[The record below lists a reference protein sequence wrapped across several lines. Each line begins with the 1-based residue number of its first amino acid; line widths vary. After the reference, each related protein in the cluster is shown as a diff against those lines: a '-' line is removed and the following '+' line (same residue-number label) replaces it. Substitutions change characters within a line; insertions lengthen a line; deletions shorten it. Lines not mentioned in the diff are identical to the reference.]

1 MAAASAPITMKEA
14 LTRFIQLI
22 ESYREFR
29 LAVEIALIC
38 YTLLGDS
45 HEKMLLQ
52 SIGVNP
58 QFITFTNVT
67 MESDKYICVRET
79 APQNSVVIIDMN
91 MPMQP
96 LRRPITADSALMNPN
111 TRILALKAQV
121 PGTTQDHLQIFNIE
135 AKQKIKS
142 HQMPE
147 QVVFW
152 KWITPKMLGLVTQ
165 TSVYHWPIEGDSE
178 PVKMFDRTANLAN
191 NQIINYRCDPSE
203 KWLVLI
209 GIAPG
214 SPERPQLVKGNM
226 QLFSVDQ
233 QRSQALEAHAASFA
247 SIRVPGNDR
256 DSILISFASKTSNA
270 GQVTSKLHVIEL
282 GAQPGKPSFS
292 KKQADLFFPPDFADD
307 FPVAMQISQK
317 YGLIYV
323 ITKLGLLFVY
333 DLETATAVYRNRIS
347 PDPIFLTSEASSI
360 GGFYAVNRRGQV
372 LLATVNEATII
383 PFVSGQLNNLELAV
397 NLAKRGNL
405 PGAENLVVQRFQELF
420 AQTKYKE
427 AAELAAESPQG
438 ILRTPDTVA
447 KFQSVPV
454 QAGQTPPLLQY
465 FGTLLTKGKLNAFES
480 LELSR
485 LVVNQNKKNLL
496 ENWLAEDKLE
506 CSEELGDLV
515 KTVDNDLA
523 LKIYIKARATPKV
536 VAAFAERREFDKILI
551 YSKQVGY
558 TPDYLFLLQTI
569 LRSDPQEALEDLQK
583 SGGAPSS
590 TKLGCSYEHVPRFME
605 LPCSPIEQAA
615 LAFSLWSFHRNMIRE
630 ATAFL
635 LDVLKPNLPEH
646 GYLQTK
652 VLEINLVTF
661 PNVADAILAN
671 GMFSHYD
678 RPRIAQLC
686 EKAGLYIRALQHY
699 SELPDIKRVIVNTH
713 AIEPQALVEFF
724 GTLSREWAL
733 ECMKDLLMINIKG
746 NLQIIVQ
753 VAKEYCEQ
761 LGIDACI
768 KLFEQFK
775 SYDGLYFFLG
785 SYLSSSEDPDIHFK
799 YIEAA
804 ARTGQIKEVE
814 RVTRESNFYDPE
826 KTKNFLMDAKLPDA
840 RPLINVCD
848 RFGFVPD
855 LTHYLYTNNMLRY
868 IEGYV
873 QKVNPGNAP
882 LVVGQLLDD
891 ECPEDFIK
899 GLILSVRSL
908 LPVEPLVAECE
919 KRNRL
924 RLLTQFLEH
933 LVSEGSQDVH
943 VHNALGKIII
953 ESNNNPEHFLTT
965 NPYYDSR
972 VVGKYCEK
980 RDPTLAVVAYRR
992 GQCDDELINVTNKNS
1007 LFKLQARY
1015 VVERMDGDLWDKVLN
1030 PDNEFRRQL
1039 IDQVVSTALPE
1050 SKSPEQVSAAVK
1062 AFMTA
1067 DLPHELIEL
1076 LEKIVLQ
1083 NSAFSGNFNLQNL
1096 LILTAIKAD
1105 PSRVMD
1111 YINRL
1116 DNFDG
1121 PAVGEVAVEAQ
1132 LYEEAF
1138 AIFKKFNLNVQAVNV
1153 LLDNIRDI
1161 NRAVEFAFRVEE
1173 DAVWSQVAKAQL
1185 REGLVSDAIE
1195 SFIRADD
1202 ATQFLDVIH
1211 AAEDADVYHDLV
1223 KYLLMVRQKTK
1234 EPKVD
1239 SELIYAYAKIDRLGD
1254 IEEFILMPN
1263 VANLPNVGDRLYDAA
1278 LYEAA
1283 KIIFA
1288 FISNWAKLASTL
1300 IKLNQ
1305 FQGAVD
1311 AARKA
1316 NSAKT
1321 WKEVCFACVDA
1332 EEFRLAQICGLN
1344 IIVQV
1349 DDLEEVSE
1357 FYQNRGCFNELISLM
1372 ESGLGLERA
1381 HMGIFTELG
1390 VLYARYRHEKLMEHI
1405 KLFSTRLNIP
1415 KLIRACDEQQHWK
1428 ELTYLYIQYDE
1439 FDNAATTVMNHS
1451 PDAWDHMQFK
1461 DIVVKVANVELYYK
1475 AVHFYLQEHPDLIN
1489 DLLNVLALRV
1499 DHTRVVDIMR
1509 KAGHLR
1515 LVKPY
1520 MIAVQSNNVSAV
1532 NEALNEIYVEEED
1545 YDRLRE
1551 SIELHDNFDQIGLA
1565 QKIEKHELLE
1575 MRRVA
1580 ASIYKKAGRWKQ
1592 SIALSKKDNLYKDA
1606 METASQSGDRELA
1619 EELLVYFIEQ
1629 GKKECFASCLFV
1641 CYDLIRPDVALELAW
1656 MNNMID
1662 FAFPYLLQ
1670 FIREYTGKVDEL
1682 IKDKIE
1688 AQKEA
1693 MAKEN
1698 EEKDVMKQQNMYAQ
1712 LLPLALPAPPM
1723 PGMGGPGMGGGFTP
1737 PPPPM
1742 GGMGMPPMPPF
1753 VFVVSVSA
1761 GDGIEF
1767 FVYDLDCNV
1776 KFESWLTKL
1785 RRINIA
1791 CVQETKWVGFKARDV
1806 DGYKLW
1812 YSGSER
1818 RRNGVGILV
1827 DEELRGLDGEEKMR
1841 FWEALDEVVRGVPSS
1856 EKIVV
1861 AGDFNG
1867 HIGALP
1873 GSFSD
1878 VHGGFG
1884 FRKRNEEGATL
1895 LEFARSFGLVVVK
1908 WSFPKKDDHL
1918 ITFRSAIAKTQID
1931 FLLLRKGDKVLCKD
1945 CKVIPSENL
1954 STQHTLL
1961 VMNLGIKKDRKRR
1974 GEECRLGIKWGG
1986 LTPVNA
1992 WEIGK
1997 KLAGMGVWQ
2006 CRGDVDS
2013 KWDRVARCIRENAS
2027 EVSGVSRGRA
2037 GHHRGNWRWNEEV
2050 KKKVRPRKGR
2060 ERREKKLFRLAK
2072 ARERKG
2078 RDLDQVKCIKG
2089 EDGTVLV
2096 EDDHIKNR
2104 WQSYFY
2110 RLLNDEGD
2118 RAIGLGE
2125 LEHSEECLDF
2135 SYCRRFKV
2143 EEVREAVRRMRRSRA
2158 TGPDEIPVD
2167 FWKFSG
2173 ETGLRWLT
2181 GLFNGIFKTTKMSEA
2196 WRWST
2201 MIPLYK
2207 NKGDIQSSNNYRGI
2221 KLLSH
2226 SMKI

>member
-1 MAAASAPITMKEA
+1 MAAASAPIAMKEA
-14 LTRFIQLI
+14 LTLT
-22 ESYREFR
+22 S
-29 LAVEIALIC
+29 
-38 YTLLGDS
+38 LG
-45 HEKMLLQ
+45 
-52 SIGVNP
+52 INP
-58 QFITFTNVT
+58 QFITFTHVT

-79 APQNSVVIIDMN
+79 SPQNSVIIIDMN
-91 MPMQP
+91 MPAQP

-111 TRILALKAQV
+111 SRVLALKAQI
-121 PGTTQDHLQIFNIE
+121 PGSTQDHLQIFNIE
-135 AKQKIKS
+135 LKAKIKS

-152 KWITPKMLGLVTQ
+152 KWITPKVLGLVTQ
-165 TSVYHWPIEGDSE
+165 TSVYHWSIEGESE
-178 PVKMFDRTANLAN
+178 PVKMFERTANLSN

-214 SPERPQLVKGNM
+214 APERPQLVKGNM

-233 QRSQALEAHAASFA
+233 QRSQALEAHAAAFA
-247 SIRVPGNDR
+247 SFKVAGNDNP
-256 DSILISFASKTSNA
+256 SILICFAAKTMNA
-270 GQVTSKLHVIEL
+270 GQITSKMHVIEL
-282 GAQPGKPSFS
+282 GAQPGKPSFT

-307 FPVAMQISQK
+307 FPVSMQISHK

-323 ITKLGLLFVY
+323 VTKLGLLFVY
-333 DLETATAVYRNRIS
+333 DLETAAAVYRNRIS
-347 PDPIFLTSEASSI
+347 PDPIFLTSEASSV

-383 PFVSGQLNNLELAV
+383 PFISGQLNNLELAV
-397 NLAKRGNL
+397 SLAKRGNL

-420 AQTKYKE
+420 SQTKYKE

-536 VAAFAERREFDKILI
+536 VAAFAERREFDKILV

-569 LRSDPQEALEDLQK
+569 LRTDSQGAVNFALMMSQMEGGCPVDYNVITDLFLQ
-583 SGGAPSS
+583 
-590 TKLGCSYEHVPRFME
+590 
-605 LPCSPIEQAA
+605 
-615 LAFSLWSFHRNMIRE
+615 RNMIRE

-646 GYLQTK
+646 AFLQTK

-671 GMFSHYD
+671 GMFTHYD

-686 EKAGLYIRALQHY
+686 EKAGLYLRAVQHY
-699 SELPDIKRVIVNTH
+699 TDLSDIKRVIVNTH
-713 AIEPQALVEFF
+713 AIEPQVCNFVLSSLWRKWSIVIFDNVLLSLQALVEFF
-724 GTLSREWAL
+724 GTLSKEWAL
-733 ECMKDLLMINIKG
+733 ECMKDLLLVNLRG

-753 VAKEYCEQ
+753 TAKEYSEQ
-761 LGIDACI
+761 LGVDACI

-775 SYDGLYFFLG
+775 SYEGLYFFLG
-785 SYLSSSEDPDIHFK
+785 SYLSSSEDPAIHFK

-804 ARTGQIKEVE
+804 AKTGQIKEVE

-826 KTKNFLMDAKLPDA
+826 KTKNFLMEAKLPDA

-908 LPVEPLVAECE
+908 LPVEPLVDECE

-924 RLLTQFLEH
+924 RLLSQFLEH
-933 LVSEGSQDVH
+933 LVNEGSQDVH

-953 ESNNNPEHFLTT
+953 DSNNNPEHFLTT

-992 GQCDDELINVTNKNS
+992 GQCDGELINVTNKNS

-1015 VVERMDGDLWDKVLN
+1015 VVERMEPELWDKVLN
-1030 PDNEFRRQL
+1030 PENEYRRQL

-1083 NSAFSGNFNLQNL
+1083 NSAFSGNSNLQNL
-1096 LILTAIKAD
+1096 LILTAIRAD
-1105 PSRVMD
+1105 KSRVMD
-1111 YINRL
+1111 YVNRL
-1116 DNFDG
+1116 ENFDG
-1121 PAVGEVAVEAQ
+1121 PAVGELAVEAE

-1138 AIFKKFNLNVQAVNV
+1138 AIFKKFSLNIQAVNV
-1153 LLDNIRDI
+1153 LLDNIRNI
-1161 NRAVEFAFRVEE
+1161 ERAVEFALRVDEE
-1173 DAVWSQVAKAQL
+1173 AVWSQVAKAQL

-1195 SFIRADD
+1195 SFIRAED
-1202 ATQFLDVIH
+1202 ATEFLDVIR
-1211 AAEDADVYHDLV
+1211 AAEEVNAYHDLV
-1223 KYLLMVRQKTK
+1223 KYLLMVRQKAK

-1239 SELIYAYAKIDRLGD
+1239 GELIYAYAKIDRLGE
-1254 IEEFILMPN
+1254 IEEFILAPN
-1263 VANLPNVGDRLYDAA
+1263 VANLQTVGDRLYDEA

-1283 KIIFA
+1283 KIIFS
-1288 FISNWAKLASTL
+1288 FISNWGKLASTL
-1300 IKLNQ
+1300 VKLRQ

-1316 NSAKT
+1316 NSSKT

-1344 IIVQV
+1344 IIIQV

-1357 FYQNRGCFNELISLM
+1357 YYQDRGCFDELISLM

-1390 VLYARYRHEKLMEHI
+1390 ILYARYRPDKLMEHI

-1415 KLIRACDEQQHWK
+1415 KLIRVCDEQQHWK

-1439 FDNAATTVMNHS
+1439 FDNAAATIMNHS
-1451 PDAWDHMQFK
+1451 AEAWDHMQFK
-1461 DIVVKVANVELYYK
+1461 DVAVKVANVELYYK
-1475 AVHFYLQEHPDLIN
+1475 AVHFYLQQHPDLIN
-1489 DLLNVLALRV
+1489 DLLHVLALKV

-1509 KAGHLR
+1509 KAGHLH

-1520 MIAVQSNNVSAV
+1520 MVAVQSNNVAAV

-1545 YDRLRE
+1545 YERLRE
-1551 SIELHDNFDQIGLA
+1551 SIDMHDNFDQIGLA
-1565 QKIEKHELLE
+1565 LKIEKHELLE

-1580 ASIYKKAGRWKQ
+1580 AYIYKKAGRWQQ
-1592 SIALSKKDNLYKDA
+1592 SVALSKKDNLYKDA
-1606 METASQSGDRELA
+1606 METCSQSGSRELA
-1619 EELLVYFIEQ
+1619 EELLSYFIEK
-1629 GKKECFASCLFV
+1629 GKKECFASCLFI

-1662 FAFPYLLQ
+1662 FTFPYLLQ
-1670 FIREYTGKVDEL
+1670 FIREYTTKVDEL
-1682 IKDKIE
+1682 VKDKLE
-1688 AQKEA
+1688 ALEEVKSKE
-1693 MAKEN
+1693 K
-1698 EEKDVMKQQNMYAQ
+1698 EEKDTVAQQNMYAQ

-1723 PGMGGPGMGGGFTP
+1723 AGMGGGFQP
-1737 PPPPM
+1737 PPPAMPSM
-1742 GGMGMPPMPPF
+1742 GSIPGGMGMPPMPAFGMPPM
-1753 VFVVSVSA
+1753 
-1761 GDGIEF
+1761 G
-1767 FVYDLDCNV
+1767 
-1776 KFESWLTKL
+1776 
-1785 RRINIA
+1785 
-1791 CVQETKWVGFKARDV
+1791 
-1806 DGYKLW
+1806 GY
-1812 YSGSER
+1812 
-1818 RRNGVGILV
+1818 
-1827 DEELRGLDGEEKMR
+1827 
-1841 FWEALDEVVRGVPSS
+1841 
-1856 EKIVV
+1856 
-1861 AGDFNG
+1861 
-1867 HIGALP
+1867 
-1873 GSFSD
+1873 
-1878 VHGGFG
+1878 
-1884 FRKRNEEGATL
+1884 
-1895 LEFARSFGLVVVK
+1895 
-1908 WSFPKKDDHL
+1908 
-1918 ITFRSAIAKTQID
+1918 
-1931 FLLLRKGDKVLCKD
+1931 
-1945 CKVIPSENL
+1945 
-1954 STQHTLL
+1954 
-1961 VMNLGIKKDRKRR
+1961 
-1974 GEECRLGIKWGG
+1974 
-1986 LTPVNA
+1986 
-1992 WEIGK
+1992 
-1997 KLAGMGVWQ
+1997 
-2006 CRGDVDS
+2006 
-2013 KWDRVARCIRENAS
+2013 
-2027 EVSGVSRGRA
+2027 
-2037 GHHRGNWRWNEEV
+2037 
-2050 KKKVRPRKGR
+2050 
-2060 ERREKKLFRLAK
+2060 
-2072 ARERKG
+2072 
-2078 RDLDQVKCIKG
+2078 
-2089 EDGTVLV
+2089 
-2096 EDDHIKNR
+2096 
-2104 WQSYFY
+2104 
-2110 RLLNDEGD
+2110 
-2118 RAIGLGE
+2118 
-2125 LEHSEECLDF
+2125 
-2135 SYCRRFKV
+2135 
-2143 EEVREAVRRMRRSRA
+2143 
-2158 TGPDEIPVD
+2158 
-2167 FWKFSG
+2167 
-2173 ETGLRWLT
+2173 
-2181 GLFNGIFKTTKMSEA
+2181 
-2196 WRWST
+2196 
-2201 MIPLYK
+2201 
-2207 NKGDIQSSNNYRGI
+2207 
-2221 KLLSH
+2221 
-2226 SMKI
+2226 

>member
-1 MAAASAPITMKEA
+1 MAAANAPIAMKEA
-14 LTRFIQLI
+14 LTLP
-22 ESYREFR
+22 
-29 LAVEIALIC
+29 
-38 YTLLGDS
+38 
-45 HEKMLLQ
+45 
-52 SIGVNP
+52 SIGINP
-58 QFITFTNVT
+58 QFITFTHVT

-79 APQNSVVIIDMN
+79 APQNSVVIVDMN
-91 MPMQP
+91 MPNQP

-111 TRILALKAQV
+111 SRILALKAQLQ
-121 PGTTQDHLQIFNIE
+121 GTTQDHLQIFNIE
-135 AKQKIKS
+135 MKAKMKS
-142 HQMPE
+142 YQMPE

-152 KWITPKMLGLVTQ
+152 KWITPKLLGLVTQ
-165 TSVYHWPIEGDSE
+165 TSVYHWSIEGDSE
-178 PVKMFDRTANLAN
+178 PVKMFERTANLAN

-214 SPERPQLVKGNM
+214 SPERQQLVKGNM

-247 SIRVPGNDR
+247 QFKVPGNENP
-256 DSILISFASKTSNA
+256 SVLISFATKTLNA
-270 GQVTSKLHVIEL
+270 GQIISKLHVIEL
-282 GAQPGKPSFS
+282 GAQPGKPSFT

-307 FPVAMQISQK
+307 FPVAMQISHK
-317 YGLIYV
+317 YSLIYV

-347 PDPIFLTSEASSI
+347 PDPIFLTSEATSV
-360 GGFYAVNRRGQV
+360 GGFYAINRRGQV
-372 LLATVNEATII
+372 LLATVNEQTIVN
-383 PFVSGQLNNLELAV
+383 FVSGQLNNLELAV

-405 PGAENLVVQRFQELF
+405 PGAEKLVVERFHELF

-465 FGTLLTKGKLNAFES
+465 FGTLLTRGKLNAFES

-515 KTVDNDLA
+515 K
-523 LKIYIKARATPKV
+523 
-536 VAAFAERREFDKILI
+536 
-551 YSKQVGY
+551 VGY

-569 LRSDPQEALEDLQK
+569 LRSDPQGAVNFALMMSQMEGGCPVDYNTITDLFLQ
-583 SGGAPSS
+583 
-590 TKLGCSYEHVPRFME
+590 
-605 LPCSPIEQAA
+605 
-615 LAFSLWSFHRNMIRE
+615 RNLIRE

-646 GYLQTK
+646 GFLQTK

-686 EKAGLYIRALQHY
+686 EKAALYVRALQ
-699 SELPDIKRVIVNTH
+699 VMTH
-713 AIEPQALVEFF
+713 
-724 GTLSREWAL
+724 
-733 ECMKDLLMINIKG
+733 
-746 NLQIIVQ
+746 QI
-753 VAKEYCEQ
+753 
-761 LGIDACI
+761 
-768 KLFEQFK
+768 
-775 SYDGLYFFLG
+775 
-785 SYLSSSEDPDIHFK
+785 EDPDIHFK

-804 ARTGQIKEVE
+804 AKTGQIKEVE
-814 RVTRESNFYDPE
+814 RVTRESSFYDAE
-826 KTKNFLMDAKLPDA
+826 KTKNFLMEAKLPDA

-855 LTHYLYTNNMLRY
+855 LTHYLYTSNMLRY

-908 LPVEPLVAECE
+908 LPVEPLVEECE
-919 KRNRL
+919 KRWNRL

-943 VHNALGKIII
+943 VHNAL
-953 ESNNNPEHFLTT
+953 
-965 NPYYDSR
+965 
-972 VVGKYCEK
+972 
-980 RDPTLAVVAYRR
+980 
-992 GQCDDELINVTNKNS
+992 
-1007 LFKLQARY
+1007 
-1015 VVERMDGDLWDKVLN
+1015 
-1030 PDNEFRRQL
+1030 
-1039 IDQVVSTALPE
+1039 
-1050 SKSPEQVSAAVK
+1050 VSAAVK

-1121 PAVGEVAVEAQ
+1121 PAVGDMAVEAQ

-1153 LLDNIRDI
+1153 LLDNIHSID
-1161 NRAVEFAFRVEE
+1161 RAVEFAFRVEE

-1202 ATQFLDVIH
+1202 TTQFLDVIR
-1211 AAEDADVYHDLV
+1211 AAEDANVYHDLV
-1223 KYLLMVRQKTK
+1223 RYLLMVRQKTK

-1239 SELIYAYAKIDRLGD
+1239 SELIYAYAKIDRLSD

-1263 VANLPNVGDRLYDAA
+1263 VANLQNVGDRLYDEE

-1288 FISNWAKLASTL
+1288 FISNWAKLAVTL
-1300 IKLNQ
+1300 VKLKQ

-1344 IIVQV
+1344 IIIQV

-1357 FYQNRGCFNELISLM
+1357 YYQNRGCFNELISLM

-1390 VLYARYRHEKLMEHI
+1390 VLYARYRPEKLMEHI
-1405 KLFSTRLNIP
+1405 KLFATRLNIP

-1439 FDNAATTVMNHS
+1439 FDNAATTIMNHS
-1451 PDAWDHMQFK
+1451 PEAWDHMQFK
-1461 DIVVKVANVELYYK
+1461 DVVVKVANVELYYK

-1489 DLLNVLALRV
+1489 DVLNVLALRV
-1499 DHTRVVDIMR
+1499 DHARVVDIMR

-1520 MIAVQSNNVSAV
+1520 MVAVQSNNVSAV

-1551 SIELHDNFDQIGLA
+1551 SIDLHDNFDQIGLA
-1565 QKIEKHELLE
+1565 QKIEKHDLLE

-1580 ASIYKKAGRWKQ
+1580 AYIYKKAGRWKQ

-1619 EELLVYFIEQ
+1619 EELLVYFIDQ

-1641 CYDLIRPDVALELAW
+1641 CYDLIRADIAIELAW

-1682 IKDKIE
+1682 VKDKIE
-1688 AQKEA
+1688 AQNQVK
-1693 MAKEN
+1693 AKEQ
-1698 EEKDVMKQQNMYAQ
+1698 EEKEVIAQQNMYSQ

-1723 PGMGGPGMGGGFTP
+1723 PGIGGFA

-1742 GGMGMPPMPPF
+1742 GGLGMPPMPPF
-1753 VFVVSVSA
+1753 
-1761 GDGIEF
+1761 GMPPM
-1767 FVYDLDCNV
+1767 
-1776 KFESWLTKL
+1776 
-1785 RRINIA
+1785 
-1791 CVQETKWVGFKARDV
+1791 
-1806 DGYKLW
+1806 
-1812 YSGSER
+1812 GS
-1818 RRNGVGILV
+1818 
-1827 DEELRGLDGEEKMR
+1827 
-1841 FWEALDEVVRGVPSS
+1841 
-1856 EKIVV
+1856 
-1861 AGDFNG
+1861 
-1867 HIGALP
+1867 
-1873 GSFSD
+1873 
-1878 VHGGFG
+1878 
-1884 FRKRNEEGATL
+1884 
-1895 LEFARSFGLVVVK
+1895 
-1908 WSFPKKDDHL
+1908 
-1918 ITFRSAIAKTQID
+1918 
-1931 FLLLRKGDKVLCKD
+1931 
-1945 CKVIPSENL
+1945 
-1954 STQHTLL
+1954 
-1961 VMNLGIKKDRKRR
+1961 
-1974 GEECRLGIKWGG
+1974 
-1986 LTPVNA
+1986 
-1992 WEIGK
+1992 
-1997 KLAGMGVWQ
+1997 
-2006 CRGDVDS
+2006 
-2013 KWDRVARCIRENAS
+2013 
-2027 EVSGVSRGRA
+2027 
-2037 GHHRGNWRWNEEV
+2037 
-2050 KKKVRPRKGR
+2050 
-2060 ERREKKLFRLAK
+2060 
-2072 ARERKG
+2072 
-2078 RDLDQVKCIKG
+2078 
-2089 EDGTVLV
+2089 
-2096 EDDHIKNR
+2096 
-2104 WQSYFY
+2104 SY
-2110 RLLNDEGD
+2110 
-2118 RAIGLGE
+2118 
-2125 LEHSEECLDF
+2125 
-2135 SYCRRFKV
+2135 
-2143 EEVREAVRRMRRSRA
+2143 
-2158 TGPDEIPVD
+2158 
-2167 FWKFSG
+2167 
-2173 ETGLRWLT
+2173 
-2181 GLFNGIFKTTKMSEA
+2181 
-2196 WRWST
+2196 
-2201 MIPLYK
+2201 
-2207 NKGDIQSSNNYRGI
+2207 
-2221 KLLSH
+2221 
-2226 SMKI
+2226 

>member
-1 MAAASAPITMKEA
+1 MAAANAPITMKEA
-14 LTRFIQLI
+14 LTLTSVGI
-22 ESYREFR
+22 
-29 LAVEIALIC
+29 
-38 YTLLGDS
+38 
-45 HEKMLLQ
+45 
-52 SIGVNP
+52 NP

-67 MESDKYICVRET
+67 MESEKYICVRET
-79 APQNSVVIIDMN
+79 APQNSVVIIDMS

-111 TRILALKAQV
+111 TRILALKALVTINVSSQLRLYYNQLCFLNFDPDTESISFLGEAQL

-135 AKQKIKS
+135 AKAKIKS

-147 QVVFW
+147 QA
-152 KWITPKMLGLVTQ
+152 
-165 TSVYHWPIEGDSE
+165 SDSE

-191 NQIINYRCDPSE
+191 NQIINYKCDPSE

-214 SPERPQLVKGNM
+214 APERPQLVKGNM
-226 QLFSVDQ
+226 QLFSMDQ

-247 SIRVPGNDR
+247 TFRVPGNDK

-270 GQVTSKLHVIEL
+270 GQVISKLHVIEL
-282 GAQPGKPSFS
+282 GAQQGKPSFT

-307 FPVAMQISQK
+307 FPVAMQISHK
-317 YGLIYV
+317 YSLIYV

-333 DLETATAVYRNRIS
+333 DLESATAVYRNRIS
-347 PDPIFLTSEASSI
+347 PDPIFLASEASSV
-360 GGFYAVNRRGQV
+360 GGFYAINRRGQV
-372 LLATVNEATII
+372 LLATVNEATIV

-515 KTVDNDLA
+515 K
-523 LKIYIKARATPKV
+523 
-536 VAAFAERREFDKILI
+536 
-551 YSKQVGY
+551 VGY

-569 LRSDPQEALEDLQK
+569 LRSDPQGAVNFALMMSQMEGGCPVDYNTITDLFLQ
-583 SGGAPSS
+583 
-590 TKLGCSYEHVPRFME
+590 
-605 LPCSPIEQAA
+605 
-615 LAFSLWSFHRNMIRE
+615 RNMIRE

-686 EKAGLYIRALQHY
+686 EKAGLYVRALQ
-699 SELPDIKRVIVNTH
+699 
-713 AIEPQALVEFF
+713 
-724 GTLSREWAL
+724 
-733 ECMKDLLMINIKG
+733 
-746 NLQIIVQ
+746 
-753 VAKEYCEQ
+753 
-761 LGIDACI
+761 
-768 KLFEQFK
+768 
-775 SYDGLYFFLG
+775 
-785 SYLSSSEDPDIHFK
+785 DPDIHFK

-804 ARTGQIKEVE
+804 AKTGQIKEVE

-826 KTKNFLMDAKLPDA
+826 KTKNFLMEAKLPDA

-855 LTHYLYTNNMLRY
+855 LTHYLYSSNMLRY

-908 LPVEPLVAECE
+908 LPVEPLVEECE

-933 LVSEGSQDVH
+933 LAD
-943 VHNALGKIII
+943 
-953 ESNNNPEHFLTT
+953 T
-965 NPYYDSR
+965 N
-972 VVGKYCEK
+972 
-980 RDPTLAVVAYRR
+980 
-992 GQCDDELINVTNKNS
+992 
-1007 LFKLQARY
+1007 
-1015 VVERMDGDLWDKVLN
+1015 
-1030 PDNEFRRQL
+1030 
-1039 IDQVVSTALPE
+1039 
-1050 SKSPEQVSAAVK
+1050 
-1062 AFMTA
+1062 
-1067 DLPHELIEL
+1067 
-1076 LEKIVLQ
+1076 
-1083 NSAFSGNFNLQNL
+1083 
-1096 LILTAIKAD
+1096 
-1105 PSRVMD
+1105 RVMD
-1111 YINRL
+1111 YVNRL

-1132 LYEEAF
+1132 LYEEAY

-1153 LLDNIRDI
+1153 LLENIRDI

-1202 ATQFLDVIH
+1202 ATAFLEVIK
-1211 AAEDADVYHDLV
+1211 AAGDGDAYHDLV

-1239 SELIYAYAKIDRLGD
+1239 SELIYAYAKIDRLGE

-1263 VANLPNVGDRLYDAA
+1263 VANLPNVGDRLYDEA

-1288 FISNWAKLASTL
+1288 FISNWGKLASTL
-1300 IKLNQ
+1300 VKLNQ

-1321 WKEVCFACVDA
+1321 WKEICFACVDA

-1357 FYQNRGCFNELISLM
+1357 YYQNRGCFNELISLM

-1415 KLIRACDEQQHWK
+1415 KLIRACDEQQHWE

-1439 FDNAATTVMNHS
+1439 FDIAATTVMNHS
-1451 PDAWDHMQFK
+1451 PEAWDHMQFK
-1461 DIVVKVANVELYYK
+1461 DIIVKVANVELYYK
-1475 AVHFYLQEHPDLIN
+1475 AVHFYLKEHPDLIN
-1489 DLLNVLALRV
+1489 DVLNVLALRV
-1499 DHTRVVDIMR
+1499 DHTRVVDTMR
-1509 KAGHLR
+1509 KEGLLR
-1515 LVKPY
+1515 LIKPY
-1520 MIAVQSNNVSAV
+1520 MVAVQSNNVSAV

-1545 YDRLRE
+1545 YDRLPY
-1551 SIELHDNFDQIGLA
+1551 
-1565 QKIEKHELLE
+1565 
-1575 MRRVA
+1575 
-1580 ASIYKKAGRWKQ
+1580 IYKKAGRWKQ

-1606 METASQSGDRELA
+1606 METASQSGDRDLA
-1619 EELLVYFIEQ
+1619 EELLVYFIEK

-1656 MNNMID
+1656 INNMID

-1688 AQKEA
+1688 AVKEVK
-1693 MAKEN
+1693 AKES
-1698 EEKDVMKQQNMYAQ
+1698 EEKDVIMQQNMYAQ

-1723 PGMGGPGMGGGFTP
+1723 PGMGGGFA

-1742 GGMGMPPMPPF
+1742 GSGGGVDIF
-1753 VFVVSVSA
+1753 VCKILLVGHASLA
-1761 GDGIEF
+1761 N
-1767 FVYDLDCNV
+1767 YQQA
-1776 KFESWLTKL
+1776 TKSKI
-1785 RRINIA
+1785 R
-1791 CVQETKWVGFKARDV
+1791 
-1806 DGYKLW
+1806 
-1812 YSGSER
+1812 
-1818 RRNGVGILV
+1818 
-1827 DEELRGLDGEEKMR
+1827 
-1841 FWEALDEVVRGVPSS
+1841 ALLLKVPSITSLS
-1856 EKIVV
+1856 EPIKSRKSTQRKTSKFHFLAVG
-1861 AGDFNG
+1861 GDNAVTETTDKDSNNG
-1867 HIGALP
+1867 PDVSELSNGAVNPTDPNLATSPAKPSP
-1873 GSFSD
+1873 GS
-1878 VHGGFG
+1878 
-1884 FRKRNEEGATL
+1884 KRA
-1895 LEFARSFGLVVVK
+1895 
-1908 WSFPKKDDHL
+1908 P
-1918 ITFRSAIAKTQID
+1918 
-1931 FLLLRKGDKVLCKD
+1931 
-1945 CKVIPSENL
+1945 
-1954 STQHTLL
+1954 
-1961 VMNLGIKKDRKRR
+1961 
-1974 GEECRLGIKWGG
+1974 
-1986 LTPVNA
+1986 LT
-1992 WEIGK
+1992 
-1997 KLAGMGVWQ
+1997 
-2006 CRGDVDS
+2006 
-2013 KWDRVARCIRENAS
+2013 
-2027 EVSGVSRGRA
+2027 
-2037 GHHRGNWRWNEEV
+2037 
-2050 KKKVRPRKGR
+2050 
-2060 ERREKKLFRLAK
+2060 
-2072 ARERKG
+2072 ARERL
-2078 RDLDQVKCIKG
+2078 RAAR
-2089 EDGTVLV
+2089 VLSRYN
-2096 EDDHIKNR
+2096 EPK
-2104 WQSYFY
+2104 QSKP
-2110 RLLNDEGD
+2110 
-2118 RAIGLGE
+2118 GLGSN
-2125 LEHSEECLDF
+2125 LLDAL
-2135 SYCRRFKV
+2135 
-2143 EEVREAVRRMRRSRA
+2143 RETDKGKKRPGLPEAPTNLLDDSKRGMPKEGW
-2158 TGPDEIPVD
+2158 TIEIPGGLDV
-2167 FWKFSG
+2167 FLIVFSFVFISTVMFATTYLVWKVG
-2173 ETGLRWLT
+2173 AIH
-2181 GLFNGIFKTTKMSEA
+2181 FNE
-2196 WRWST
+2196 
-2201 MIPLYK
+2201 
-2207 NKGDIQSSNNYRGI
+2207 
-2221 KLLSH
+2221 
-2226 SMKI
+2226 

>member
-1 MAAASAPITMKEA
+1 MAAANAPITMKET
-14 LTRFIQLI
+14 LT
-22 ESYREFR
+22 
-29 LAVEIALIC
+29 
-38 YTLLGDS
+38 
-45 HEKMLLQ
+45 LQ

-111 TRILALKAQV
+111 SRILALKAQV
-121 PGTTQDHLQIFNIE
+121 PGTSQDHLQIFNIE
-135 AKQKIKS
+135 AKQKMKS
-142 HQMPE
+142 YQMPE
-147 QVVFW
+147 QFFFSHYNNFFL
-152 KWITPKMLGLVTQ
+152 PLPGEALF
-165 TSVYHWPIEGDSE
+165 SVGESE

-191 NQIINYRCDPSE
+191 NQIINYRSDPSE

-233 QRSQALEAHAASFA
+233 QRSQALEAHAAAFA
-247 SIRVPGNDR
+247 SFRVPGNER
-256 DSILISFASKTSNA
+256 DSILISFATKSSNA

-282 GAQPGKPSFS
+282 GAQPGKPSFA

-307 FPVAMQISQK
+307 FPVAMQISHK
-317 YGLIYV
+317 YSLIYV

-347 PDPIFLTSEASSI
+347 PDPIFLTAEASSI
-360 GGFYAVNRRGQV
+360 GGFYAINRRGQV
-372 LLATVNEATII
+372 LLATVNEATLV

-515 KTVDNDLA
+515 K
-523 LKIYIKARATPKV
+523 
-536 VAAFAERREFDKILI
+536 
-551 YSKQVGY
+551 VGY

-569 LRSDPQEALEDLQK
+569 LRSDPQGAVNFALMMSQMEGGCPVDYNTITDLFLQ
-583 SGGAPSS
+583 
-590 TKLGCSYEHVPRFME
+590 
-605 LPCSPIEQAA
+605 
-615 LAFSLWSFHRNMIRE
+615 RNMIRE

-646 GYLQTK
+646 AFLQTK

-686 EKAGLYIRALQHY
+686 EKAGLYVRALQ
-699 SELPDIKRVIVNTH
+699 
-713 AIEPQALVEFF
+713 
-724 GTLSREWAL
+724 
-733 ECMKDLLMINIKG
+733 
-746 NLQIIVQ
+746 
-753 VAKEYCEQ
+753 
-761 LGIDACI
+761 
-768 KLFEQFK
+768 
-775 SYDGLYFFLG
+775 
-785 SYLSSSEDPDIHFK
+785 DPDIHFK
-799 YIEAA
+799 YIESA

-814 RVTRESNFYDPE
+814 RVTRESNFYDAE
-826 KTKNFLMDAKLPDA
+826 KTKTFLMEAKLPDA

-908 LPVEPLVAECE
+908 LPVEPLVEECE

-943 VHNALGKIII
+943 
-953 ESNNNPEHFLTT
+953 
-965 NPYYDSR
+965 
-972 VVGKYCEK
+972 
-980 RDPTLAVVAYRR
+980 
-992 GQCDDELINVTNKNS
+992 
-1007 LFKLQARY
+1007 
-1015 VVERMDGDLWDKVLN
+1015 
-1030 PDNEFRRQL
+1030 
-1039 IDQVVSTALPE
+1039 
-1050 SKSPEQVSAAVK
+1050 QVSAAVK

-1105 PSRVMD
+1105 SSRVMD

-1161 NRAVEFAFRVEE
+1161 NRAVEFAFREEE

-1195 SFIRADD
+1195 SFIRAND
-1202 ATQFLDVIH
+1202 ATHFLDVIR

-1239 SELIYAYAKIDRLGD
+1239 SELIYSYAKIDRLGD

-1263 VANLPNVGDRLYDAA
+1263 VANLPNVGDKLFDEG

-1300 IKLNQ
+1300 VKLNQ

-1372 ESGLGLERA
+1372 ESGLGLECA

-1390 VLYARYRHEKLMEHI
+1390 VLYARYHHEKLMEHI

-1439 FDNAATTVMNHS
+1439 FGNAATTVMNHS

-1461 DIVVKVANVELYYK
+1461 DIVVKVADVELYYK
-1475 AVHFYLQEHPDLIN
+1475 AVHFYLKEHPDLIN

-1532 NEALNEIYVEEED
+1532 NEVLHEIYVEEED

-1551 SIELHDNFDQIGLA
+1551 SIELHDNFDQIVLA
-1565 QKIEKHELLE
+1565 QKTEKHELLE

-1688 AQKEA
+1688 AQSEA
-1693 MAKEN
+1693 KAKEN
-1698 EEKDVMKQQNMYAQ
+1698 EEKDVIKQQNMYAQ

-1723 PGMGGPGMGGGFTP
+1723 PGMGGGFAA

-1742 GGMGMPPMPPF
+1742 DGMGMPPMPPF
-1753 VFVVSVSA
+1753 
-1761 GDGIEF
+1761 
-1767 FVYDLDCNV
+1767 
-1776 KFESWLTKL
+1776 
-1785 RRINIA
+1785 
-1791 CVQETKWVGFKARDV
+1791 
-1806 DGYKLW
+1806 
-1812 YSGSER
+1812 
-1818 RRNGVGILV
+1818 
-1827 DEELRGLDGEEKMR
+1827 
-1841 FWEALDEVVRGVPSS
+1841 
-1856 EKIVV
+1856 
-1861 AGDFNG
+1861 
-1867 HIGALP
+1867 
-1873 GSFSD
+1873 
-1878 VHGGFG
+1878 
-1884 FRKRNEEGATL
+1884 
-1895 LEFARSFGLVVVK
+1895 
-1908 WSFPKKDDHL
+1908 
-1918 ITFRSAIAKTQID
+1918 
-1931 FLLLRKGDKVLCKD
+1931 
-1945 CKVIPSENL
+1945 
-1954 STQHTLL
+1954 
-1961 VMNLGIKKDRKRR
+1961 
-1974 GEECRLGIKWGG
+1974 
-1986 LTPVNA
+1986 
-1992 WEIGK
+1992 
-1997 KLAGMGVWQ
+1997 GM
-2006 CRGDVDS
+2006 
-2013 KWDRVARCIRENAS
+2013 
-2027 EVSGVSRGRA
+2027 
-2037 GHHRGNWRWNEEV
+2037 
-2050 KKKVRPRKGR
+2050 PP
-2060 ERREKKLFRLAK
+2060 
-2072 ARERKG
+2072 
-2078 RDLDQVKCIKG
+2078 
-2089 EDGTVLV
+2089 
-2096 EDDHIKNR
+2096 
-2104 WQSYFY
+2104 
-2110 RLLNDEGD
+2110 
-2118 RAIGLGE
+2118 
-2125 LEHSEECLDF
+2125 
-2135 SYCRRFKV
+2135 
-2143 EEVREAVRRMRRSRA
+2143 M
-2158 TGPDEIPVD
+2158 GP
-2167 FWKFSG
+2167 
-2173 ETGLRWLT
+2173 
-2181 GLFNGIFKTTKMSEA
+2181 
-2196 WRWST
+2196 
-2201 MIPLYK
+2201 Y
-2207 NKGDIQSSNNYRGI
+2207 
-2221 KLLSH
+2221 
-2226 SMKI
+2226 

>member
-1 MAAASAPITMKEA
+1 MAAANAPITMREA
-14 LTRFIQLI
+14 LTAFSWIFASQLP
-22 ESYREFR
+22 S
-29 LAVEIALIC
+29 
-38 YTLLGDS
+38 LG
-45 HEKMLLQ
+45 
-52 SIGVNP
+52 INP
-58 QFITFTNVT
+58 QFITFTHVT
-67 MESDKYICVRET
+67 MESEKYICVRET
-79 APQNSVVIIDMN
+79 SPQNSVVIIDMN

-111 TRILALKAQV
+111 SRILALKAQV

-135 AKQKIKS
+135 MKAKIKS

-165 TSVYHWPIEGDSE
+165 TSVFHWSIEGDSE
-178 PVKMFDRTANLAN
+178 PVKMFDRTANLTN

-226 QLFSVDQ
+226 QLYSVDQ

-247 SIRVPGNDR
+247 SFKVAGNENP
-256 DSILISFASKTSNA
+256 SILICFASKTHNA
-270 GQVTSKLHVIEL
+270 GQITSKLHVIEL
-282 GAQPGKPSFS
+282 GAQPGKPGFA

-307 FPVAMQISQK
+307 FPVSMQISQK
-317 YGLIYV
+317 YSLIYV

-333 DLETATAVYRNRIS
+333 DLETAAAVYRNRIS
-347 PDPIFLTSEASSI
+347 PDPIFLSSEASSI
-360 GGFYAVNRRGQV
+360 GGFYAINRRGQV
-372 LLATVNEATII
+372 LLATVNEATLV

-420 AQTKYKE
+420 SQTKYKE

-438 ILRTPDTVA
+438 ILRTPETVA
-447 KFQSVPV
+447 KFQAATYPISFNFYCPLIVPV

-569 LRSDPQEALEDLQK
+569 LRSDPQGAVNFALMMSQMEGGCPVDYNTITDLFLQ
-583 SGGAPSS
+583 
-590 TKLGCSYEHVPRFME
+590 
-605 LPCSPIEQAA
+605 
-615 LAFSLWSFHRNMIRE
+615 RNMIRE

-646 GYLQTK
+646 AFLQTK
-652 VLEINLVTF
+652 VLEINLVTY

-686 EKAGLYIRALQHY
+686 EKAGLYMRALQHY

-724 GTLSREWAL
+724 GTLSKEWAL
-733 ECMKDLLMINIKG
+733 ECMKDLLLVNLRG

-753 VAKEYCEQ
+753 VAKEYFEQ
-761 LGIDACI
+761 LGLDACI
-768 KLFEQFK
+768 KLFEQFR
-775 SYDGLYFFLG
+775 SYEGLYFFLG
-785 SYLSSSEDPDIHFK
+785 SYLSSSEDPEIHFK

-804 ARTGQIKEVE
+804 AKTGQIKEVE

-826 KTKNFLMDAKLPDA
+826 KTKNFLMEAKLPDA

-848 RFGFVPD
+848 RHGFVPD

-908 LPVEPLVAECE
+908 LPVEPLVEQCE

-953 ESNNNPEHFLTT
+953 DSNNNPEHFLTT

-992 GQCDDELINVTNKNS
+992 GQCDAELINVTNKNS

-1015 VVERMDGDLWDKVLN
+1015 VVERMDADLWAKVLE
-1030 PDNEFRRQL
+1030 PENEYRRQL

-1153 LLDNIRDI
+1153 LLDNIQSI
-1161 NRAVEFAFRVEE
+1161 ERAVEFAFRVEE

-1202 ATQFLDVIH
+1202 ATQFLDVIR

-1223 KYLLMVRQKTK
+1223 KYLLMVRQKVK

-1239 SELIYAYAKIDRLGD
+1239 SELIYAYAKIDRLSD

-1263 VANLPNVGDRLYDAA
+1263 VANLQNVGDRLYDAA

-1300 IKLNQ
+1300 VKLKQ

-1316 NSAKT
+1316 NNSKT

-1349 DDLEEVSE
+1349 DDLEEVSDY
-1357 FYQNRGCFNELISLM
+1357 YQNRGCFNELISLM

-1390 VLYARYRHEKLMEHI
+1390 VLYARYRPEKLMEHI

-1415 KLIRACDEQQHWK
+1415 KLIRVCDEQQHWK

-1439 FDNAATTVMNHS
+1439 FDNAATTIMNHS

-1461 DIVVKVANVELYYK
+1461 DVAVKVANVELYYK

-1499 DHTRVVDIMR
+1499 DHTRVVDILR
-1509 KAGHLR
+1509 KAGHLHII
-1515 LVKPY
+1515 KPY
-1520 MIAVQSNNVSAV
+1520 MVAVQSNNVAAV

-1545 YDRLRE
+1545 YERLRE
-1551 SIELHDNFDQIGLA
+1551 SVDMHDNFDQIGLA
-1565 QKIEKHELLE
+1565 QKLEKHELLE
-1575 MRRVA
+1575 MRRIA
-1580 ASIYKKAGRWKQ
+1580 AYIYKKAGRWKQ

-1606 METASQSGDRELA
+1606 METCSQSGDRELS

-1641 CYDLIRPDVALELAW
+1641 CYDLIRPDVAFELSW

-1688 AQKEA
+1688 SQNEVK
-1693 MAKEN
+1693 AKEK
-1698 EEKDVMKQQNMYAQ
+1698 EEKEMVAQQNMYAQ
-1712 LLPLALPAPPM
+1712 LLPLALPAPPV
-1723 PGMGGPGMGGGFTP
+1723 PGMGGVGGGFA

-1753 VFVVSVSA
+1753 
-1761 GDGIEF
+1761 
-1767 FVYDLDCNV
+1767 
-1776 KFESWLTKL
+1776 
-1785 RRINIA
+1785 
-1791 CVQETKWVGFKARDV
+1791 
-1806 DGYKLW
+1806 
-1812 YSGSER
+1812 
-1818 RRNGVGILV
+1818 
-1827 DEELRGLDGEEKMR
+1827 
-1841 FWEALDEVVRGVPSS
+1841 
-1856 EKIVV
+1856 
-1861 AGDFNG
+1861 
-1867 HIGALP
+1867 
-1873 GSFSD
+1873 
-1878 VHGGFG
+1878 
-1884 FRKRNEEGATL
+1884 
-1895 LEFARSFGLVVVK
+1895 
-1908 WSFPKKDDHL
+1908 
-1918 ITFRSAIAKTQID
+1918 
-1931 FLLLRKGDKVLCKD
+1931 
-1945 CKVIPSENL
+1945 
-1954 STQHTLL
+1954 
-1961 VMNLGIKKDRKRR
+1961 
-1974 GEECRLGIKWGG
+1974 
-1986 LTPVNA
+1986 
-1992 WEIGK
+1992 
-1997 KLAGMGVWQ
+1997 GM
-2006 CRGDVDS
+2006 
-2013 KWDRVARCIRENAS
+2013 
-2027 EVSGVSRGRA
+2027 
-2037 GHHRGNWRWNEEV
+2037 
-2050 KKKVRPRKGR
+2050 PPPM
-2060 ERREKKLFRLAK
+2060 
-2072 ARERKG
+2072 
-2078 RDLDQVKCIKG
+2078 
-2089 EDGTVLV
+2089 GT
-2096 EDDHIKNR
+2096 
-2104 WQSYFY
+2104 Y
-2110 RLLNDEGD
+2110 
-2118 RAIGLGE
+2118 
-2125 LEHSEECLDF
+2125 
-2135 SYCRRFKV
+2135 
-2143 EEVREAVRRMRRSRA
+2143 
-2158 TGPDEIPVD
+2158 
-2167 FWKFSG
+2167 
-2173 ETGLRWLT
+2173 
-2181 GLFNGIFKTTKMSEA
+2181 
-2196 WRWST
+2196 
-2201 MIPLYK
+2201 
-2207 NKGDIQSSNNYRGI
+2207 
-2221 KLLSH
+2221 
-2226 SMKI
+2226 

>member
-1 MAAASAPITMKEA
+1 MAAANAPIAMKEV
-14 LTRFIQLI
+14 LTLPSVGISQ
-22 ESYREFR
+22 
-29 LAVEIALIC
+29 
-38 YTLLGDS
+38 
-45 HEKMLLQ
+45 
-52 SIGVNP
+52 

-111 TRILALKAQV
+111 SGILALKAQL

-135 AKQKIKS
+135 MKAKVKS

-147 QVVFW
+147 QIVFW

-165 TSVYHWPIEGDSE
+165 TSVYHWSIEGDSE
-178 PVKMFDRTANLAN
+178 PAKVFERTANLAN
-191 NQIINYRCDPSE
+191 NQIINYRCDPTE

-214 SPERPQLVKGNM
+214 SPERQQLVKGNM

-233 QRSQALEAHAASFA
+233 QRSQALEAHAAAFA
-247 SIRVPGNDR
+247 QFKVPGNENP
-256 DSILISFASKTSNA
+256 SVLISFATKTFNA
-270 GQVTSKLHVIEL
+270 GQITSKLHVIEL
-282 GAQPGKPSFS
+282 GAQPGKPSFT

-307 FPVAMQISQK
+307 FPVAMQVSQK
-317 YGLIYV
+317 YSLIYV

-347 PDPIFLTSEASSI
+347 PDPIFLTAEASSA
-360 GGFYAVNRRGQV
+360 GGFYAINRRGQV
-372 LLATVNEATII
+372 LLATVNEATIV

-465 FGTLLTKGKLNAFES
+465 FGTLLTRGKLNAFES

-569 LRSDPQEALEDLQK
+569 LRADPQGAVNFALMMSQMEGGCPVDYNTITDLFLQ
-583 SGGAPSS
+583 
-590 TKLGCSYEHVPRFME
+590 
-605 LPCSPIEQAA
+605 
-615 LAFSLWSFHRNMIRE
+615 RNLIRE

-686 EKAGLYIRALQHY
+686 EKAGLYVRALQ
-699 SELPDIKRVIVNTH
+699 
-713 AIEPQALVEFF
+713 
-724 GTLSREWAL
+724 
-733 ECMKDLLMINIKG
+733 
-746 NLQIIVQ
+746 
-753 VAKEYCEQ
+753 
-761 LGIDACI
+761 
-768 KLFEQFK
+768 
-775 SYDGLYFFLG
+775 
-785 SYLSSSEDPDIHFK
+785 
-799 YIEAA
+799 AA
-804 ARTGQIKEVE
+804 AKTGQIKEVE

-826 KTKNFLMDAKLPDA
+826 KTKNFLMEAKLPDA

-855 LTHYLYTNNMLRY
+855 LTHYLYSNNMLRY

-908 LPVEPLVAECE
+908 LPVEPLVEQCE

-943 VHNALGKIII
+943 VHNAL
-953 ESNNNPEHFLTT
+953 
-965 NPYYDSR
+965 
-972 VVGKYCEK
+972 
-980 RDPTLAVVAYRR
+980 
-992 GQCDDELINVTNKNS
+992 
-1007 LFKLQARY
+1007 
-1015 VVERMDGDLWDKVLN
+1015 
-1030 PDNEFRRQL
+1030 
-1039 IDQVVSTALPE
+1039 
-1050 SKSPEQVSAAVK
+1050 EQVSAAVK

-1105 PSRVMD
+1105 PPRVMD

-1132 LYEEAF
+1132 LFEEAF

-1153 LLDNIRDI
+1153 LLDNIHSID
-1161 NRAVEFAFRVEE
+1161 RAVEFAFRVEE

-1195 SFIRADD
+1195 SFIRAED
-1202 ATQFLDVIH
+1202 ASQFLEVIR
-1211 AAEDADVYHDLV
+1211 AAEDANVYHDLV
-1223 KYLLMVRQKTK
+1223 RYLLMVRQKTK

-1239 SELIYAYAKIDRLGD
+1239 SELIFAYAKIDRLSD

-1263 VANLPNVGDRLYDAA
+1263 VANLQNVGDRLYDDA

-1288 FISNWAKLASTL
+1288 FISNWAKLACTL
-1300 IKLNQ
+1300 VKLKQ

-1357 FYQNRGCFNELISLM
+1357 YYQNRGCFNELISLM

-1390 VLYARYRHEKLMEHI
+1390 VLYARYRPEKLMEHI

-1439 FDNAATTVMNHS
+1439 FDNAATTIMNHS
-1451 PDAWDHMQFK
+1451 PEAWDHMQFK
-1461 DIVVKVANVELYYK
+1461 DVVVKVANVELYYK

-1489 DLLNVLALRV
+1489 DVLNVLALRV

-1532 NEALNEIYVEEED
+1532 NEALNEIYIEEED
-1545 YDRLRE
+1545 YERLRE
-1551 SIELHDNFDQIGLA
+1551 SIEFHDNFDQIGLA

-1580 ASIYKKAGRWKQ
+1580 AYIYKKAGRWKQ
-1592 SIALSKKDNLYKDA
+1592 SIALSKKDKLYKDA

-1656 MNNMID
+1656 FNNMID
-1662 FAFPYLLQ
+1662 FSFPYLLQ

-1682 IKDKIE
+1682 VKDKIE
-1688 AQKEA
+1688 ALKEVKV
-1693 MAKEN
+1693 KEQ
-1698 EEKDVMKQQNMYAQ
+1698 EDKDVIAQQNMYAQ

-1723 PGMGGPGMGGGFTP
+1723 PGMGGPGMGGGFA

-1753 VFVVSVSA
+1753 
-1761 GDGIEF
+1761 
-1767 FVYDLDCNV
+1767 
-1776 KFESWLTKL
+1776 
-1785 RRINIA
+1785 
-1791 CVQETKWVGFKARDV
+1791 
-1806 DGYKLW
+1806 
-1812 YSGSER
+1812 
-1818 RRNGVGILV
+1818 
-1827 DEELRGLDGEEKMR
+1827 
-1841 FWEALDEVVRGVPSS
+1841 
-1856 EKIVV
+1856 
-1861 AGDFNG
+1861 
-1867 HIGALP
+1867 
-1873 GSFSD
+1873 
-1878 VHGGFG
+1878 
-1884 FRKRNEEGATL
+1884 
-1895 LEFARSFGLVVVK
+1895 
-1908 WSFPKKDDHL
+1908 
-1918 ITFRSAIAKTQID
+1918 
-1931 FLLLRKGDKVLCKD
+1931 
-1945 CKVIPSENL
+1945 
-1954 STQHTLL
+1954 
-1961 VMNLGIKKDRKRR
+1961 
-1974 GEECRLGIKWGG
+1974 
-1986 LTPVNA
+1986 
-1992 WEIGK
+1992 
-1997 KLAGMGVWQ
+1997 GMPPM
-2006 CRGDVDS
+2006 
-2013 KWDRVARCIRENAS
+2013 
-2027 EVSGVSRGRA
+2027 
-2037 GHHRGNWRWNEEV
+2037 GN
-2050 KKKVRPRKGR
+2050 
-2060 ERREKKLFRLAK
+2060 
-2072 ARERKG
+2072 
-2078 RDLDQVKCIKG
+2078 
-2089 EDGTVLV
+2089 
-2096 EDDHIKNR
+2096 
-2104 WQSYFY
+2104 Y
-2110 RLLNDEGD
+2110 
-2118 RAIGLGE
+2118 
-2125 LEHSEECLDF
+2125 
-2135 SYCRRFKV
+2135 
-2143 EEVREAVRRMRRSRA
+2143 
-2158 TGPDEIPVD
+2158 
-2167 FWKFSG
+2167 
-2173 ETGLRWLT
+2173 
-2181 GLFNGIFKTTKMSEA
+2181 
-2196 WRWST
+2196 
-2201 MIPLYK
+2201 
-2207 NKGDIQSSNNYRGI
+2207 
-2221 KLLSH
+2221 
-2226 SMKI
+2226 

>member
-1 MAAASAPITMKEA
+1 MAANAPISMKEA
-14 LTRFIQLI
+14 LT
-22 ESYREFR
+22 
-29 LAVEIALIC
+29 LA
-38 YTLLGDS
+38 
-45 HEKMLLQ
+45 

-58 QFITFTNVT
+58 QFITFNHVT

-79 APQNSVVIIDMN
+79 SPQNSIVIIDMN

-121 PGTTQDHLQIFNIE
+121 PGTTQDHLQVFNIE
-135 AKQKIKS
+135 MKAKIKS
-142 HQMPE
+142 HQMTE

-152 KWITPKMLGLVTQ
+152 KWISSKVLGLVTH
-165 TSVYHWPIEGDSE
+165 TSVYHWSIEGDSQ
-178 PVKMFDRTANLAN
+178 PMKMFDRTATLAN
-191 NQIINYRCDPSE
+191 NQIINYRADPSE

-226 QLFSVDQ
+226 QLFSVEQ
-233 QRSQALEAHAASFA
+233 QRSQSLEAHAASFA
-247 SIRVPGNDR
+247 TFRVPGNDK
-256 DSILISFASKTSNA
+256 DSTLITFASKTVNA
-270 GQVTSKLHVIEL
+270 GQVTSKMHVIEL
-282 GAQPGKPSFS
+282 DAQPGKPSFT

-307 FPVAMQISQK
+307 FPVSIQISNK

-347 PDPIFLTSEASSI
+347 PDPIFLTTEASLS
-360 GGFYAVNRRGQV
+360 GGFFAINRRGQV
-372 LLATVNEATII
+372 LLATVNEATVI

-405 PGAENLVVQRFQELF
+405 PGAEDLVVQRFQELF

-438 ILRTPDTVA
+438 ILRTPETVA

-465 FGTLLTKGKLNAFES
+465 FGTLLTRGKLNVYES

-496 ENWLAEDKLE
+496 ETWLAEDKLE

-536 VAAFAERREFDKILI
+536 VAAFAERKEFDKILI

-569 LRSDPQEALEDLQK
+569 LRADPQGAVNFALMMSQMDGGCPVDYNTIADLFLQ
-583 SGGAPSS
+583 
-590 TKLGCSYEHVPRFME
+590 R
-605 LPCSPIEQAA
+605 
-615 LAFSLWSFHRNMIRE
+615 SLIRE

-646 GYLQTK
+646 GHLQTK

-686 EKAGLYIRALQHY
+686 EKAGLFIRALQHY
-699 SELPDIKRVIVNTH
+699 TELPDIKRVIVNTH

-733 ECMKDLLMINIKG
+733 ECMKDLLLVNLRG

-753 VAKEYCEQ
+753 TAKEYSEQ

-768 KLFEQFK
+768 RLFEQFK
-775 SYDGLYFFLG
+775 SYEGLYFFLG

-804 ARTGQIKEVE
+804 AKTGQLKEVE

-826 KTKNFLMDAKLPDA
+826 KTMNFLMEAKLPDA

-848 RFGFVPD
+848 RFGFVPS

-908 LPVEPLVAECE
+908 LPVEPLVEECE

-953 ESNNNPEHFLTT
+953 DSNNNPEHFLTT
-965 NPYYDSR
+965 NPYYDSH

-992 GQCDDELINVTNKNS
+992 GQCDDELVNVTNKNS

-1015 VVERMDGDLWDKVLN
+1015 VVERMDADLWEKVLN
-1030 PDNEFRRQL
+1030 PENEYRRQL

-1050 SKSPEQVSAAVK
+1050 SKSPDQVSAAVK

-1121 PAVGEVAVEAQ
+1121 PAVGELAVEAQ

-1153 LLDNIRDI
+1153 LLDNLQTID
-1161 NRAVEFAFRVEE
+1161 RAVEFAFRVEE

-1202 ATQFLDVIH
+1202 CTCFLEVIK
-1211 AAEDADVYHDLV
+1211 AAEDAIVYHDLV
-1223 KYLLMVRQKTK
+1223 RYLFMVRQKTK

-1239 SELIYAYAKIDRLGD
+1239 GELIYAYAKTDRLGE

-1263 VANLPNVGDRLYDAA
+1263 VANLPNVGDRLYDEA

-1288 FISNWAKLASTL
+1288 FISNWAKLAVTL
-1300 IKLNQ
+1300 VKLQQ

-1316 NSAKT
+1316 NSSKT

-1344 IIVQV
+1344 IIIQV

-1357 FYQNRGCFNELISLM
+1357 YYQNRGCFNELISLM

-1428 ELTYLYIQYDE
+1428 ELTFLYIQYDE

-1451 PDAWDHMQFK
+1451 PEAWDHMQFK
-1461 DIVVKVANVELYYK
+1461 DVIVKVASVELYYK
-1475 AVHFYLQEHPDLIN
+1475 AVHFYLQEHPDLLN
-1489 DLLNVLALRV
+1489 DVLNVLALRV

-1520 MIAVQSNNVSAV
+1520 MVAVQSNNVSAV

-1551 SIELHDNFDQIGLA
+1551 SIDLHDNFDQIGLA

-1580 ASIYKKAGRWKQ
+1580 AYIYKKAGRWKQ
-1592 SIALSKKDNLYKDA
+1592 SIALSKKDNHYKDC
-1606 METASQSGDRELA
+1606 METCSQSGDRELS

-1641 CYDLIRPDVALELAW
+1641 CYDVIRPDVALELAW

-1670 FIREYTGKVDEL
+1670 FIREYASKVDEL

-1688 AQKEA
+1688 AQ
-1693 MAKEN
+1693 N
-1698 EEKDVMKQQNMYAQ
+1698 EEKAKEKEEKETIAQQNMYAQ

-1723 PGMGGPGMGGGFTP
+1723 PGMGGGFAP
-1737 PPPPM
+1737 PPPTM
-1742 GGMGMPPMPPF
+1742 GGMAMPPGMPPMPPF
-1753 VFVVSVSA
+1753 
-1761 GDGIEF
+1761 GMPPM
-1767 FVYDLDCNV
+1767 
-1776 KFESWLTKL
+1776 
-1785 RRINIA
+1785 
-1791 CVQETKWVGFKARDV
+1791 
-1806 DGYKLW
+1806 GY
-1812 YSGSER
+1812 
-1818 RRNGVGILV
+1818 
-1827 DEELRGLDGEEKMR
+1827 
-1841 FWEALDEVVRGVPSS
+1841 
-1856 EKIVV
+1856 
-1861 AGDFNG
+1861 
-1867 HIGALP
+1867 
-1873 GSFSD
+1873 
-1878 VHGGFG
+1878 
-1884 FRKRNEEGATL
+1884 
-1895 LEFARSFGLVVVK
+1895 
-1908 WSFPKKDDHL
+1908 
-1918 ITFRSAIAKTQID
+1918 
-1931 FLLLRKGDKVLCKD
+1931 
-1945 CKVIPSENL
+1945 
-1954 STQHTLL
+1954 
-1961 VMNLGIKKDRKRR
+1961 
-1974 GEECRLGIKWGG
+1974 
-1986 LTPVNA
+1986 
-1992 WEIGK
+1992 
-1997 KLAGMGVWQ
+1997 
-2006 CRGDVDS
+2006 
-2013 KWDRVARCIRENAS
+2013 
-2027 EVSGVSRGRA
+2027 
-2037 GHHRGNWRWNEEV
+2037 
-2050 KKKVRPRKGR
+2050 
-2060 ERREKKLFRLAK
+2060 
-2072 ARERKG
+2072 
-2078 RDLDQVKCIKG
+2078 
-2089 EDGTVLV
+2089 
-2096 EDDHIKNR
+2096 
-2104 WQSYFY
+2104 
-2110 RLLNDEGD
+2110 
-2118 RAIGLGE
+2118 
-2125 LEHSEECLDF
+2125 
-2135 SYCRRFKV
+2135 
-2143 EEVREAVRRMRRSRA
+2143 
-2158 TGPDEIPVD
+2158 
-2167 FWKFSG
+2167 
-2173 ETGLRWLT
+2173 
-2181 GLFNGIFKTTKMSEA
+2181 
-2196 WRWST
+2196 
-2201 MIPLYK
+2201 
-2207 NKGDIQSSNNYRGI
+2207 
-2221 KLLSH
+2221 
-2226 SMKI
+2226 

>member
-1 MAAASAPITMKEA
+1 MAAANAPITMKEA
-14 LTRFIQLI
+14 LTLPSVGINQ
-22 ESYREFR
+22 
-29 LAVEIALIC
+29 
-38 YTLLGDS
+38 
-45 HEKMLLQ
+45 
-52 SIGVNP
+52 
-58 QFITFTNVT
+58 QFITFTHVT

-111 TRILALKAQV
+111 SRILALKAQL

-135 AKQKIKS
+135 AKAKIKS

-147 QVVFW
+147 
-152 KWITPKMLGLVTQ
+152 LVC
-165 TSVYHWPIEGDSE
+165 DSE
-178 PVKMFDRTANLAN
+178 PVKMFERTANLAN
-191 NQIINYRCDPSE
+191 NQIINYRCDPTE

-214 SPERPQLVKGNM
+214 LPERPQLVKGNM

-247 SIRVPGNDR
+247 QFKVPGNENP
-256 DSILISFASKTSNA
+256 STLICFATKSSNA

-282 GAQPGKPSFS
+282 GAQPGKPGFS

-307 FPVAMQISQK
+307 FPVSMQISQK
-317 YGLIYV
+317 YGLIFV

-333 DLETATAVYRNRIS
+333 DLETASAVYRNRIS
-347 PDPIFLTSEASSI
+347 PDPIFLTAEASSV
-360 GGFYAVNRRGQV
+360 GGFYAINRRGQV
-372 LLATVNEATII
+372 LLATVNEATIV

-405 PGAENLVVQRFQELF
+405 PGAENLSLDKGLTRIPCPIRRVSCPTRVVQRFQELF

-438 ILRTPDTVA
+438 ILRTPETVA

-465 FGTLLTKGKLNAFES
+465 FGTLLTRGKLNAFES

-515 KTVDNDLA
+515 K
-523 LKIYIKARATPKV
+523 
-536 VAAFAERREFDKILI
+536 
-551 YSKQVGY
+551 VGY

-569 LRSDPQEALEDLQK
+569 LRTDPQGAVNFALMMSQMEGGCPVDYNTITDLFLQ
-583 SGGAPSS
+583 
-590 TKLGCSYEHVPRFME
+590 
-605 LPCSPIEQAA
+605 
-615 LAFSLWSFHRNMIRE
+615 RNLIRE

-686 EKAGLYIRALQHY
+686 EKAGLYL
-699 SELPDIKRVIVNTH
+699 
-713 AIEPQALVEFF
+713 QALKV
-724 GTLSREWAL
+724 T
-733 ECMKDLLMINIKG
+733 
-746 NLQIIVQ
+746 
-753 VAKEYCEQ
+753 
-761 LGIDACI
+761 
-768 KLFEQFK
+768 
-775 SYDGLYFFLG
+775 
-785 SYLSSSEDPDIHFK
+785 EDPEIHFK
-799 YIEAA
+799 YIESAA
-804 ARTGQIKEVE
+804 KTGQIKEVE

-826 KTKNFLMDAKLPDA
+826 KTKNFLMEAKLPDA

-855 LTHYLYTNNMLRY
+855 LTHYLYRNNMLRY

-873 QKVNPGNAP
+873 QKVNPSNAP
-882 LVVGQLLDD
+882 QVVGQLLDD

-908 LPVEPLVAECE
+908 LPVEPLVEECE

-933 LVSEGSQDVH
+933 LVSEGSTD
-943 VHNALGKIII
+943 
-953 ESNNNPEHFLTT
+953 
-965 NPYYDSR
+965 
-972 VVGKYCEK
+972 
-980 RDPTLAVVAYRR
+980 
-992 GQCDDELINVTNKNS
+992 
-1007 LFKLQARY
+1007 
-1015 VVERMDGDLWDKVLN
+1015 
-1030 PDNEFRRQL
+1030 
-1039 IDQVVSTALPE
+1039 
-1050 SKSPEQVSAAVK
+1050 
-1062 AFMTA
+1062 
-1067 DLPHELIEL
+1067 
-1076 LEKIVLQ
+1076 IVLQ

-1153 LLDNIRDI
+1153 LLDNIRSID
-1161 NRAVEFAFRVEE
+1161 RAVEFAFRVEE
-1173 DAVWSQVAKAQL
+1173 EAVWSQVAMAQL

-1195 SFIRADD
+1195 SFIRAED
-1202 ATQFLDVIH
+1202 ATHFLEVIK
-1211 AAEDADVYHDLV
+1211 AAGDADVYHDLV
-1223 KYLLMVRQKTK
+1223 KYLLMVRQKVK

-1239 SELIYAYAKIDRLGD
+1239 SELIYAYAKIDRLSE

-1263 VANLPNVGDRLYDAA
+1263 VANLQNVGDRLYDEA

-1283 KIIFA
+1283 KIIYA
-1288 FISNWAKLASTL
+1288 FISNWAKLAVTL
-1300 IKLNQ
+1300 VKLKQ

-1344 IIVQV
+1344 VIIQV

-1357 FYQNRGCFNELISLM
+1357 YYQNRGCFNELISLM

-1390 VLYARYRHEKLMEHI
+1390 VLYARYRPEKLMEHI

-1415 KLIRACDEQQHWK
+1415 KLIRACDEQMHWK

-1451 PDAWDHMQFK
+1451 PEAWDHMQFK
-1461 DIVVKVANVELYYK
+1461 DIIVKVANVELYYK

-1489 DLLNVLALRV
+1489 DVLNVLALRV

-1509 KAGHLR
+1509 KAGQLP

-1520 MIAVQSNNVSAV
+1520 MVAVQSNNVAAV
-1532 NEALNEIYVEEED
+1532 NEALNEIYLEEED

-1551 SIELHDNFDQIGLA
+1551 SIDFHDNFDQIGLA
-1565 QKIEKHELLE
+1565 QKVEKHELLE
-1575 MRRVA
+1575 MRRLA
-1580 ASIYKKAGRWKQ
+1580 AYIYKKAGRWKQ

-1641 CYDLIRPDVALELAW
+1641 CYDLIRADVVLELAW
-1656 MNNMID
+1656 LNNMID

-1682 IKDKIE
+1682 IKDKLE
-1688 AQKEA
+1688 AQNEVKAKEA
-1693 MAKEN
+1693 
-1698 EEKDVMKQQNMYAQ
+1698 EEKEKVAQQNMYAQ

-1723 PGMGGPGMGGGFTP
+1723 PGMGSGFA

-1742 GGMGMPPMPPF
+1742 GGMGMPPMPPYGMPPME
-1753 VFVVSVSA
+1753 SKRA
-1761 GDGIEF
+1761 GQRE
-1767 FVYDLDCNV
+1767 
-1776 KFESWLTKL
+1776 
-1785 RRINIA
+1785 
-1791 CVQETKWVGFKARDV
+1791 
-1806 DGYKLW
+1806 
-1812 YSGSER
+1812 
-1818 RRNGVGILV
+1818 
-1827 DEELRGLDGEEKMR
+1827 
-1841 FWEALDEVVRGVPSS
+1841 
-1856 EKIVV
+1856 
-1861 AGDFNG
+1861 
-1867 HIGALP
+1867 
-1873 GSFSD
+1873 
-1878 VHGGFG
+1878 
-1884 FRKRNEEGATL
+1884 
-1895 LEFARSFGLVVVK
+1895 
-1908 WSFPKKDDHL
+1908 
-1918 ITFRSAIAKTQID
+1918 
-1931 FLLLRKGDKVLCKD
+1931 
-1945 CKVIPSENL
+1945 
-1954 STQHTLL
+1954 
-1961 VMNLGIKKDRKRR
+1961 
-1974 GEECRLGIKWGG
+1974 
-1986 LTPVNA
+1986 
-1992 WEIGK
+1992 
-1997 KLAGMGVWQ
+1997 
-2006 CRGDVDS
+2006 RGDL
-2013 KWDRVARCIRENAS
+2013 K
-2027 EVSGVSRGRA
+2027 
-2037 GHHRGNWRWNEEV
+2037 
-2050 KKKVRPRKGR
+2050 RK
-2060 ERREKKLFRLAK
+2060 EKKPNLHSSLIA
-2072 ARERKG
+2072 
-2078 RDLDQVKCIKG
+2078 DLTSWNLIMTKPTSEIK
-2089 EDGTVLV
+2089 E
-2096 EDDHIKNR
+2096 
-2104 WQSYFY
+2104 
-2110 RLLNDEGD
+2110 
-2118 RAIGLGE
+2118 
-2125 LEHSEECLDF
+2125 
-2135 SYCRRFKV
+2135 
-2143 EEVREAVRRMRRSRA
+2143 
-2158 TGPDEIPVD
+2158 
-2167 FWKFSG
+2167 
-2173 ETGLRWLT
+2173 
-2181 GLFNGIFKTTKMSEA
+2181 
-2196 WRWST
+2196 
-2201 MIPLYK
+2201 
-2207 NKGDIQSSNNYRGI
+2207 
-2221 KLLSH
+2221 
-2226 SMKI
+2226 

>member
-14 LTRFIQLI
+14 LTLT
-22 ESYREFR
+22 S
-29 LAVEIALIC
+29 
-38 YTLLGDS
+38 LG
-45 HEKMLLQ
+45 
-52 SIGVNP
+52 INP
-58 QFITFTNVT
+58 QFVTFTHVT

-79 APQNSVVIIDMN
+79 SPQNSIVIVDMN

-111 TRILALKAQV
+111 SRILALKAQLAQ
-121 PGTTQDHLQIFNIE
+121 TTQDHLQIFNIE
-135 AKQKIKS
+135 MKAKVKS
-142 HQMPE
+142 YQMPE

-152 KWITPKMLGLVTQ
+152 KWITPKLLGLVTQ
-165 TSVYHWPIEGDSE
+165 TSVYHWSIEGDTE
-178 PVKMFDRTANLAN
+178 PVKMFERTANLLN

-214 SPERPQLVKGNM
+214 APERPQLVKGNM

-233 QRSQALEAHAASFA
+233 QRSQALEAHAAAFA
-247 SIRVPGNDR
+247 TFKVAGNENP
-256 DSILISFASKTSNA
+256 STLICFASKTMNA
-270 GQVTSKLHVIEL
+270 GQIISKLHVIEL
-282 GAQPGKPSFS
+282 GAQPGKPGFT

-307 FPVAMQISQK
+307 FPVSMQISHK
-317 YGLIYV
+317 YSLIYA

-333 DLETATAVYRNRIS
+333 DLETAAAVYRNRIS
-347 PDPIFLTSEASSI
+347 PDPIFLTSEASSV
-360 GGFYAVNRRGQV
+360 GGFYAINRRGQV
-372 LLATVNEATII
+372 LLATVNEAAIV

-420 AQTKYKE
+420 SQTKYKE

-569 LRSDPQEALEDLQK
+569 LRSDPQGAVNFALMMSQMEGGCPVDYNTITDLFLQ
-583 SGGAPSS
+583 
-590 TKLGCSYEHVPRFME
+590 
-605 LPCSPIEQAA
+605 
-615 LAFSLWSFHRNMIRE
+615 RNLIRE

-646 GYLQTK
+646 GFLQTK

-686 EKAGLYIRALQHY
+686 EKAGLFMRALQ
-699 SELPDIKRVIVNTH
+699 
-713 AIEPQALVEFF
+713 
-724 GTLSREWAL
+724 
-733 ECMKDLLMINIKG
+733 
-746 NLQIIVQ
+746 
-753 VAKEYCEQ
+753 
-761 LGIDACI
+761 
-768 KLFEQFK
+768 
-775 SYDGLYFFLG
+775 
-785 SYLSSSEDPDIHFK
+785 
-799 YIEAA
+799 
-804 ARTGQIKEVE
+804 
-814 RVTRESNFYDPE
+814 
-826 KTKNFLMDAKLPDA
+826 
-840 RPLINVCD
+840 
-848 RFGFVPD
+848 
-855 LTHYLYTNNMLRY
+855 
-868 IEGYV
+868 
-873 QKVNPGNAP
+873 VNPGNAP

-908 LPVEPLVAECE
+908 LPVEPLVEECE

-953 ESNNNPEHFLTT
+953 DSNNNPEHFLTT

-1015 VVERMDGDLWDKVLN
+1015 VVERMDSDLWENVLK
-1030 PDNEFRRQL
+1030 PENEYRRQL

-1050 SKSPEQVSAAVK
+1050 SKSPEQVSATVK

-1083 NSAFSGNFNLQNL
+1083 NSAFSGNSNLQNL
-1096 LILTAIKAD
+1096 LILTAIRAD
-1105 PSRVMD
+1105 KSRVMD
-1111 YINRL
+1111 YVNRL

-1121 PAVGEVAVEAQ
+1121 PAVGEIAVEGE

-1153 LLDNIRDI
+1153 LLDNIQSI
-1161 NRAVEFAFRVEE
+1161 ERAVEFAFRVEE

-1202 ATQFLDVIH
+1202 VTQFLDVIR
-1211 AAEDADVYHDLV
+1211 AAEDANVYHDLV
-1223 KYLLMVRQKTK
+1223 RYLIMVRQKTK

-1239 SELIYAYAKIDRLGD
+1239 SELIYAYAKIDRLAE
-1254 IEEFILMPN
+1254 IEDFILTPN
-1263 VANLPNVGDRLYDAA
+1263 VANLQTVGDRLYDEA

-1283 KIIFA
+1283 KIIFT

-1300 IKLNQ
+1300 VKLRQ

-1316 NSAKT
+1316 NSSKT

-1349 DDLEEVSE
+1349 DDLEEVSDY
-1357 FYQNRGCFNELISLM
+1357 YQNRGCFDELISLM

-1390 VLYARYRHEKLMEHI
+1390 ILYARYRPEKLMEHI
-1405 KLFSTRLNIP
+1405 RLFSTRLNIP
-1415 KLIRACDEQQHWK
+1415 KLIRVCDEQQHWL

-1439 FDNAATTVMNHS
+1439 FDNAATTIMNHS
-1451 PDAWDHMQFK
+1451 PEAWDHMQFK
-1461 DIVVKVANVELYYK
+1461 DVAVKVANVELYYK

-1489 DLLNVLALRV
+1489 DLLNVLATKV

-1509 KAGHLR
+1509 KAGNLH

-1520 MIAVQSNNVSAV
+1520 MVAVQSNNVAAV
-1532 NEALNEIYVEEED
+1532 NEALNEIYIEEED

-1551 SIELHDNFDQIGLA
+1551 SVDMHDNFDQIGLA
-1565 QKIEKHELLE
+1565 QKVEKHELLE
-1575 MRRVA
+1575 MRRIA
-1580 ASIYKKAGRWKQ
+1580 AYIYKKAGRWRQ
-1592 SIALSKKDNLYKDA
+1592 SVALSKKDNLYRDA
-1606 METASQSGDRELA
+1606 METCSQSGDRELS
-1619 EELLVYFIEQ
+1619 EELLVYFVDQ
-1629 GKKECFASCLFV
+1629 GKKECFASCLFT
-1641 CYDLIRPDVALELAW
+1641 CYDLIRPDIALELAW

-1662 FAFPYLLQ
+1662 FAFPYLMQ

-1682 IKDKIE
+1682 VKYKLE
-1688 AQKEA
+1688 ALQEVKS
-1693 MAKEN
+1693 KEN
-1698 EEKDVMKQQNMYAQ
+1698 EEKELVAQQNMYAQ

-1723 PGMGGPGMGGGFTP
+1723 PGMGGGFQ

-1742 GGMGMPPMPPF
+1742 GMGMPPMPAYGMPPM
-1753 VFVVSVSA
+1753 
-1761 GDGIEF
+1761 G
-1767 FVYDLDCNV
+1767 
-1776 KFESWLTKL
+1776 
-1785 RRINIA
+1785 
-1791 CVQETKWVGFKARDV
+1791 
-1806 DGYKLW
+1806 GY
-1812 YSGSER
+1812 
-1818 RRNGVGILV
+1818 
-1827 DEELRGLDGEEKMR
+1827 
-1841 FWEALDEVVRGVPSS
+1841 
-1856 EKIVV
+1856 
-1861 AGDFNG
+1861 
-1867 HIGALP
+1867 
-1873 GSFSD
+1873 
-1878 VHGGFG
+1878 
-1884 FRKRNEEGATL
+1884 
-1895 LEFARSFGLVVVK
+1895 
-1908 WSFPKKDDHL
+1908 
-1918 ITFRSAIAKTQID
+1918 
-1931 FLLLRKGDKVLCKD
+1931 
-1945 CKVIPSENL
+1945 
-1954 STQHTLL
+1954 
-1961 VMNLGIKKDRKRR
+1961 
-1974 GEECRLGIKWGG
+1974 
-1986 LTPVNA
+1986 
-1992 WEIGK
+1992 
-1997 KLAGMGVWQ
+1997 
-2006 CRGDVDS
+2006 
-2013 KWDRVARCIRENAS
+2013 
-2027 EVSGVSRGRA
+2027 
-2037 GHHRGNWRWNEEV
+2037 
-2050 KKKVRPRKGR
+2050 
-2060 ERREKKLFRLAK
+2060 
-2072 ARERKG
+2072 
-2078 RDLDQVKCIKG
+2078 
-2089 EDGTVLV
+2089 
-2096 EDDHIKNR
+2096 
-2104 WQSYFY
+2104 
-2110 RLLNDEGD
+2110 
-2118 RAIGLGE
+2118 
-2125 LEHSEECLDF
+2125 
-2135 SYCRRFKV
+2135 
-2143 EEVREAVRRMRRSRA
+2143 
-2158 TGPDEIPVD
+2158 
-2167 FWKFSG
+2167 
-2173 ETGLRWLT
+2173 
-2181 GLFNGIFKTTKMSEA
+2181 
-2196 WRWST
+2196 
-2201 MIPLYK
+2201 
-2207 NKGDIQSSNNYRGI
+2207 
-2221 KLLSH
+2221 
-2226 SMKI
+2226 

>member
-1 MAAASAPITMKEA
+1 MAAANAPITMKEA
-14 LTRFIQLI
+14 LTLP
-22 ESYREFR
+22 
-29 LAVEIALIC
+29 
-38 YTLLGDS
+38 
-45 HEKMLLQ
+45 
-52 SIGVNP
+52 SIGITP
-58 QFITFTNVT
+58 QFITFTHVT

-79 APQNSVVIIDMN
+79 SPQNSVVIIDMS
-91 MPMQP
+91 MPNQP

-111 TRILALKAQV
+111 SRILALKAQL

-135 AKQKIKS
+135 MKAKMKS

-152 KWITPKMLGLVTQ
+152 KWISPKMLGLVTQ
-165 TSVYHWPIEGDSE
+165 TSVYHWSIEGESD
-178 PVKMFDRTANLAN
+178 PVKMFDRTANLAS

-226 QLFSVDQ
+226 QLFSVEQ
-233 QRSQALEAHAASFA
+233 QRSQSLEAHAASFA
-247 SIRVPGNDR
+247 SHKIPGNENP
-256 DSILISFASKTSNA
+256 STLICFATKTTNA
-270 GQVTSKLHVIEL
+270 GQITSKLHVIEL
-282 GAQPGKPSFS
+282 GAQPGKPAFS

-307 FPVAMQISQK
+307 FPVSMQISHK
-317 YGLIYV
+317 YSLIYV

-347 PDPIFLTSEASSI
+347 PDPIFLTAEASSV

-372 LLATVNEATII
+372 LLATVNEATIV

-405 PGAENLVVQRFQELF
+405 PGAENLVIQRFQELF
-420 AQTKYKE
+420 SQTKYKE

-465 FGTLLTKGKLNAFES
+465 FGTLLTRGKLNVFES

-569 LRSDPQEALEDLQK
+569 LRSDPQGAVNFALMMSQMEGGCPVDYNTITDLFLQ
-583 SGGAPSS
+583 
-590 TKLGCSYEHVPRFME
+590 
-605 LPCSPIEQAA
+605 
-615 LAFSLWSFHRNMIRE
+615 RNLIRE

-646 GYLQTK
+646 GFLQTK

-678 RPRIAQLC
+678 RPRVAQLC
-686 EKAGLYIRALQHY
+686 EKAGLYVRALQ
-699 SELPDIKRVIVNTH
+699 
-713 AIEPQALVEFF
+713 
-724 GTLSREWAL
+724 
-733 ECMKDLLMINIKG
+733 
-746 NLQIIVQ
+746 
-753 VAKEYCEQ
+753 
-761 LGIDACI
+761 
-768 KLFEQFK
+768 
-775 SYDGLYFFLG
+775 
-785 SYLSSSEDPDIHFK
+785 

-804 ARTGQIKEVE
+804 AKTGQIKEVE
-814 RVTRESNFYDPE
+814 RVTRESNFYDAE
-826 KTKNFLMDAKLPDA
+826 KTKNFLMEAKLPDA

-848 RFGFVPD
+848 RFGYVPD

-908 LPVEPLVAECE
+908 LPVEPLVDECE

-943 VHNALGKIII
+943 VHNAL
-953 ESNNNPEHFLTT
+953 
-965 NPYYDSR
+965 
-972 VVGKYCEK
+972 
-980 RDPTLAVVAYRR
+980 
-992 GQCDDELINVTNKNS
+992 
-1007 LFKLQARY
+1007 
-1015 VVERMDGDLWDKVLN
+1015 
-1030 PDNEFRRQL
+1030 
-1039 IDQVVSTALPE
+1039 
-1050 SKSPEQVSAAVK
+1050 
-1062 AFMTA
+1062 
-1067 DLPHELIEL
+1067 
-1076 LEKIVLQ
+1076 
-1083 NSAFSGNFNLQNL
+1083 
-1096 LILTAIKAD
+1096 AIKAD
-1105 PSRVMD
+1105 ASRVMD

-1132 LYEEAF
+1132 LFEEAF

-1153 LLDNIRDI
+1153 LLDNIQSI
-1161 NRAVEFAFRVEE
+1161 ERAEEFAFRVEE

-1185 REGLVSDAIE
+1185 REGLVSEAIE

-1202 ATQFLDVIH
+1202 ATHFLDVIK
-1211 AAEDADVYHDLV
+1211 ASEDANVYHDLV
-1223 KYLLMVRQKTK
+1223 KYLLMVRQKSK

-1263 VANLPNVGDRLYDAA
+1263 VANLQSVGDRLYDEE

-1288 FISNWAKLASTL
+1288 FISNWAKLAVCL
-1300 IKLNQ
+1300 VKLRQ

-1321 WKEVCFACVDA
+1321 WKEICFACVDA

-1344 IIVQV
+1344 IIIQV
-1349 DDLEEVSE
+1349 DDLEEVSQ

-1390 VLYARYRHEKLMEHI
+1390 VLYARYRPEKLMEHI

-1428 ELTYLYIQYDE
+1428 ELVYLYIQYDE
-1439 FDNAATTVMNHS
+1439 FDNAATTIMNHS
-1451 PDAWDHMQFK
+1451 PEAWDHMQFK
-1461 DIVVKVANVELYYK
+1461 DVAVKVANVELYYK

-1489 DLLNVLALRV
+1489 DMLNVLALRV

-1509 KAGHLR
+1509 KAGHLL

-1520 MIAVQSNNVSAV
+1520 MVAVQSNNVSAV
-1532 NEALNEIYVEEED
+1532 NEALNQIYVEEED

-1551 SIELHDNFDQIGLA
+1551 SIDMHDNFDQIGLA
-1565 QKIEKHELLE
+1565 QKVEKHELLE
-1575 MRRVA
+1575 MRRIA
-1580 ASIYKKAGRWKQ
+1580 AYIYKKAGRWRQ

-1606 METASQSGDRELA
+1606 METCSQSGDRELS
-1619 EELLVYFIEQ
+1619 EELLVYFIE
-1629 GKKECFASCLFV
+1629 
-1641 CYDLIRPDVALELAW
+1641 
-1656 MNNMID
+1656 
-1662 FAFPYLLQ
+1662 Q

-1682 IKDKIE
+1682 VKDRIA
-1688 AQKEA
+1688 AQSEVKVKEQ
-1693 MAKEN
+1693 
-1698 EEKDVMKQQNMYAQ
+1698 EEKDMVAQQNMYAQ

-1723 PGMGGPGMGGGFTP
+1723 PGMGGGGGMGGGYG

-1742 GGMGMPPMPPF
+1742 GGMGMPPMPAYGMPPM
-1753 VFVVSVSA
+1753 
-1761 GDGIEF
+1761 
-1767 FVYDLDCNV
+1767 
-1776 KFESWLTKL
+1776 
-1785 RRINIA
+1785 
-1791 CVQETKWVGFKARDV
+1791 
-1806 DGYKLW
+1806 GY
-1812 YSGSER
+1812 
-1818 RRNGVGILV
+1818 
-1827 DEELRGLDGEEKMR
+1827 
-1841 FWEALDEVVRGVPSS
+1841 
-1856 EKIVV
+1856 
-1861 AGDFNG
+1861 
-1867 HIGALP
+1867 
-1873 GSFSD
+1873 
-1878 VHGGFG
+1878 
-1884 FRKRNEEGATL
+1884 
-1895 LEFARSFGLVVVK
+1895 
-1908 WSFPKKDDHL
+1908 
-1918 ITFRSAIAKTQID
+1918 Q
-1931 FLLLRKGDKVLCKD
+1931 
-1945 CKVIPSENL
+1945 
-1954 STQHTLL
+1954 
-1961 VMNLGIKKDRKRR
+1961 
-1974 GEECRLGIKWGG
+1974 
-1986 LTPVNA
+1986 
-1992 WEIGK
+1992 
-1997 KLAGMGVWQ
+1997 
-2006 CRGDVDS
+2006 
-2013 KWDRVARCIRENAS
+2013 
-2027 EVSGVSRGRA
+2027 
-2037 GHHRGNWRWNEEV
+2037 
-2050 KKKVRPRKGR
+2050 
-2060 ERREKKLFRLAK
+2060 
-2072 ARERKG
+2072 
-2078 RDLDQVKCIKG
+2078 
-2089 EDGTVLV
+2089 
-2096 EDDHIKNR
+2096 
-2104 WQSYFY
+2104 
-2110 RLLNDEGD
+2110 
-2118 RAIGLGE
+2118 
-2125 LEHSEECLDF
+2125 
-2135 SYCRRFKV
+2135 
-2143 EEVREAVRRMRRSRA
+2143 
-2158 TGPDEIPVD
+2158 
-2167 FWKFSG
+2167 
-2173 ETGLRWLT
+2173 
-2181 GLFNGIFKTTKMSEA
+2181 
-2196 WRWST
+2196 
-2201 MIPLYK
+2201 
-2207 NKGDIQSSNNYRGI
+2207 
-2221 KLLSH
+2221 
-2226 SMKI
+2226 

>member
-1 MAAASAPITMKEA
+1 MAAANAPITMKEA
-14 LTRFIQLI
+14 LTL
-22 ESYREFR
+22 
-29 LAVEIALIC
+29 
-38 YTLLGDS
+38 T
-45 HEKMLLQ
+45 
-52 SIGVNP
+52 SIGINP

-111 TRILALKAQV
+111 TRILALKGERSRVCGEYGKSSCEPVSSGVRESTSGQSQMRAEDAQL

-135 AKQKIKS
+135 AKAKLKS

-147 QVVFW
+147 QARSYYPLNSLVLNVVACAAC
-152 KWITPKMLGLVTQ
+152 LVFCG
-165 TSVYHWPIEGDSE
+165 ESE

-191 NQIINYRCDPSE
+191 NQIINYKCDPSE

-214 SPERPQLVKGNM
+214 SPE
-226 QLFSVDQ
+226 LFSVDQ

-247 SIRVPGNDR
+247 SFRIAGNDK
-256 DSILISFASKTSNA
+256 DSILISFATKTSNA
-270 GQVTSKLHVIEL
+270 GQITSKLHVIEL
-282 GAQPGKPSFS
+282 GAQPGKPSFT

-307 FPVAMQISQK
+307 FPVAMQ
-317 YGLIYV
+317 
-323 ITKLGLLFVY
+323 LGLLFVY

-347 PDPIFLTSEASSI
+347 PDPIFLTSEASSV

-372 LLATVNEATII
+372 LLATVNESTII

-515 KTVDNDLA
+515 KCWRNCSPFGCYGYNSLMHCNDNSAYLETGWVYARLSVPSANHSSGRSSGAVNFALMMSQMEGGCPVDYNTITD
-523 LKIYIKARATPKV
+523 
-536 VAAFAERREFDKILI
+536 
-551 YSKQVGY
+551 
-558 TPDYLFLLQTI
+558 LFLQ
-569 LRSDPQEALEDLQK
+569 
-583 SGGAPSS
+583 
-590 TKLGCSYEHVPRFME
+590 
-605 LPCSPIEQAA
+605 
-615 LAFSLWSFHRNMIRE
+615 RNMIRE

-646 GYLQTK
+646 AFLQTK

-671 GMFSHYD
+671 GVTPAIVHVFVRSSGSFSY
-678 RPRIAQLC
+678 A
-686 EKAGLYIRALQHY
+686 
-699 SELPDIKRVIVNTH
+699 IV
-713 AIEPQALVEFF
+713 E
-724 GTLSREWAL
+724 
-733 ECMKDLLMINIKG
+733 
-746 NLQIIVQ
+746 
-753 VAKEYCEQ
+753 VAKEYCEH
-761 LGIDACI
+761 LGVEACI

-775 SYDGLYFFLG
+775 SYEGLYFFLG
-785 SYLSSSEDPDIHFK
+785 SYLSSSEDPEIHFK

-804 ARTGQIKEVE
+804 AKTGQIKEVE
-814 RVTRESNFYDPE
+814 RVTRESDFYNPE

-855 LTHYLYTNNMLRY
+855 LTHYLYSNNMLRY

-908 LPVEPLVAECE
+908 LPVEPLVEECE

-943 VHNALGKIII
+943 VHNAL
-953 ESNNNPEHFLTT
+953 
-965 NPYYDSR
+965 
-972 VVGKYCEK
+972 
-980 RDPTLAVVAYRR
+980 
-992 GQCDDELINVTNKNS
+992 
-1007 LFKLQARY
+1007 
-1015 VVERMDGDLWDKVLN
+1015 
-1030 PDNEFRRQL
+1030 
-1039 IDQVVSTALPE
+1039 
-1050 SKSPEQVSAAVK
+1050 EQVSAAVK

-1132 LYEEAF
+1132 LYEEAY

-1202 ATQFLDVIH
+1202 ATQFLEVIR

-1223 KYLLMVRQKTK
+1223 KYLLMVRQKAK

-1263 VANLPNVGDRLYDAA
+1263 VANLPSVGDRLYDEA

-1288 FISNWAKLASTL
+1288 FISNWGKLAITL
-1300 IKLNQ
+1300 VKLKQ

-1357 FYQNRGCFNELISLM
+1357 YYQNRGCFNELISLM

-1415 KLIRACDEQQHWK
+1415 KLIRACDEQQHWQ

-1451 PDAWDHMQFK
+1451 PEAWDHMQFK
-1461 DIVVKVANVELYYK
+1461 DIIVKVANVELYYK

-1489 DLLNVLALRV
+1489 DVLNVLALRV

-1520 MIAVQSNNVSAV
+1520 MVAVQSNNVSAV
-1532 NEALNEIYVEEED
+1532 NEALNEVYIEDED
-1545 YDRLRE
+1545 YDRLHE
-1551 SIELHDNFDQIGLA
+1551 SIDLHDNFDQIGLA

-1580 ASIYKKAGRWKQ
+1580 AYIYKKAGRWKQ

-1688 AQKEA
+1688 AMKEEK
-1693 MAKEN
+1693 AKEN
-1698 EEKDVMKQQNMYAQ
+1698 EEKDVIKQQNMYAQ

-1723 PGMGGPGMGGGFTP
+1723 PGMGGSGMGGGYAGAP

-1742 GGMGMPPMPPF
+1742 GGMGMGMGMPPMPPF
-1753 VFVVSVSA
+1753 
-1761 GDGIEF
+1761 GMPPM
-1767 FVYDLDCNV
+1767 
-1776 KFESWLTKL
+1776 
-1785 RRINIA
+1785 
-1791 CVQETKWVGFKARDV
+1791 
-1806 DGYKLW
+1806 
-1812 YSGSER
+1812 GS
-1818 RRNGVGILV
+1818 
-1827 DEELRGLDGEEKMR
+1827 
-1841 FWEALDEVVRGVPSS
+1841 
-1856 EKIVV
+1856 
-1861 AGDFNG
+1861 
-1867 HIGALP
+1867 
-1873 GSFSD
+1873 
-1878 VHGGFG
+1878 
-1884 FRKRNEEGATL
+1884 
-1895 LEFARSFGLVVVK
+1895 
-1908 WSFPKKDDHL
+1908 
-1918 ITFRSAIAKTQID
+1918 
-1931 FLLLRKGDKVLCKD
+1931 
-1945 CKVIPSENL
+1945 
-1954 STQHTLL
+1954 
-1961 VMNLGIKKDRKRR
+1961 
-1974 GEECRLGIKWGG
+1974 
-1986 LTPVNA
+1986 
-1992 WEIGK
+1992 
-1997 KLAGMGVWQ
+1997 
-2006 CRGDVDS
+2006 
-2013 KWDRVARCIRENAS
+2013 
-2027 EVSGVSRGRA
+2027 
-2037 GHHRGNWRWNEEV
+2037 
-2050 KKKVRPRKGR
+2050 
-2060 ERREKKLFRLAK
+2060 
-2072 ARERKG
+2072 
-2078 RDLDQVKCIKG
+2078 
-2089 EDGTVLV
+2089 
-2096 EDDHIKNR
+2096 
-2104 WQSYFY
+2104 Y
-2110 RLLNDEGD
+2110 
-2118 RAIGLGE
+2118 
-2125 LEHSEECLDF
+2125 
-2135 SYCRRFKV
+2135 
-2143 EEVREAVRRMRRSRA
+2143 
-2158 TGPDEIPVD
+2158 
-2167 FWKFSG
+2167 
-2173 ETGLRWLT
+2173 
-2181 GLFNGIFKTTKMSEA
+2181 
-2196 WRWST
+2196 
-2201 MIPLYK
+2201 
-2207 NKGDIQSSNNYRGI
+2207 
-2221 KLLSH
+2221 
-2226 SMKI
+2226 

>member
-1 MAAASAPITMKEA
+1 MAAASAPITMKEV
-14 LTRFIQLI
+14 LTLP
-22 ESYREFR
+22 
-29 LAVEIALIC
+29 
-38 YTLLGDS
+38 
-45 HEKMLLQ
+45 
-52 SIGVNP
+52 SIGISP

-79 APQNSVVIIDMN
+79 APQNSVVIVDMN

-111 TRILALKAQV
+111 SRILALKGGDPVLECIFMLLDDHSQL

-135 AKQKIKS
+135 MKTKMKS
-142 HQMPE
+142 YQMPE
-147 QVVFW
+147 QIVFW

-165 TSVYHWPIEGDSE
+165 TSVYHWSIEGDSE
-178 PVKMFDRTANLAN
+178 PAKMFERTANLVN

-214 SPERPQLVKGNM
+214 SPERQQLVKGNM
-226 QLFSVDQ
+226 QLFSVEQ
-233 QRSQALEAHAASFA
+233 QRSQALEAHAAAFA
-247 SIRVPGNDR
+247 QFKVPGNENQ
-256 DSILISFASKTSNA
+256 STLISFATKSFNA
-270 GQVTSKLHVIEL
+270 GQITSKLHVIEL
-282 GAQPGKPSFS
+282 GAQPGKPSFT

-307 FPVAMQISQK
+307 FPVAMQISHK
-317 YGLIYV
+317 FNLIYV

-333 DLETATAVYRNRIS
+333 DLETAAAVYRNRIS
-347 PDPIFLTSEASSI
+347 PDPIFLTSEASAA
-360 GGFYAVNRRGQV
+360 GGFYAINRRGQV
-372 LLATVNEATII
+372 LLATINEATII
-383 PFVSGQLNNLELAV
+383 GFVSGHLNNLELAV

-420 AQTKYKE
+420 SQTKYKE

-465 FGTLLTKGKLNAFES
+465 FGTLLTRGKLNAFES

-515 KTVDNDLA
+515 K
-523 LKIYIKARATPKV
+523 
-536 VAAFAERREFDKILI
+536 
-551 YSKQVGY
+551 VGY

-569 LRSDPQEALEDLQK
+569 LRTDPQGAVNFALMMSQMEGGCPLDYNTITDLFLQ
-583 SGGAPSS
+583 
-590 TKLGCSYEHVPRFME
+590 
-605 LPCSPIEQAA
+605 
-615 LAFSLWSFHRNMIRE
+615 RNLIRE

-646 GYLQTK
+646 AFLQTK

-678 RPRIAQLC
+678 RPRIGQLC
-686 EKAGLYIRALQHY
+686 EKAGLYIRALQ
-699 SELPDIKRVIVNTH
+699 
-713 AIEPQALVEFF
+713 
-724 GTLSREWAL
+724 
-733 ECMKDLLMINIKG
+733 
-746 NLQIIVQ
+746 
-753 VAKEYCEQ
+753 
-761 LGIDACI
+761 
-768 KLFEQFK
+768 
-775 SYDGLYFFLG
+775 
-785 SYLSSSEDPDIHFK
+785 

-804 ARTGQIKEVE
+804 AKTGQIKEVE
-814 RVTRESNFYDPE
+814 RVTRESNFYDAE
-826 KTKNFLMDAKLPDA
+826 KTKNFLMEAKLPDA

-848 RFGFVPD
+848 RFGFVGD

-882 LVVGQLLDD
+882 MVVGQLLDD

-908 LPVEPLVAECE
+908 LPVEPLVDECE

-933 LVSEGSQDVH
+933 LVSEGTQDVH
-943 VHNALGKIII
+943 VHNAL
-953 ESNNNPEHFLTT
+953 
-965 NPYYDSR
+965 
-972 VVGKYCEK
+972 
-980 RDPTLAVVAYRR
+980 
-992 GQCDDELINVTNKNS
+992 
-1007 LFKLQARY
+1007 
-1015 VVERMDGDLWDKVLN
+1015 
-1030 PDNEFRRQL
+1030 
-1039 IDQVVSTALPE
+1039 
-1050 SKSPEQVSAAVK
+1050 VK

-1105 PSRVMD
+1105 PTRVMD

-1153 LLDNIRDI
+1153 LLDNIRSID
-1161 NRAVEFAFRVEE
+1161 RAVEFAFRVEE

-1202 ATQFLDVIH
+1202 ATQFHEVIL
-1211 AAEDADVYHDLV
+1211 AAEGANVYHDLV
-1223 KYLLMVRQKTK
+1223 KYLLMVRQKSK

-1239 SELIYAYAKIDRLGD
+1239 SELIFAYAKIDRLGE

-1263 VANLPNVGDRLYDAA
+1263 VANLQLVGDRLFDDA

-1288 FISNWAKLASTL
+1288 FISNWAKLACTL
-1300 IKLNQ
+1300 VRLKQ

-1332 EEFRLAQICGLN
+1332 EEFRLAQMCGLN

-1357 FYQNRGCFNELISLM
+1357 FYQNRGYFNELISLM

-1390 VLYARYRHEKLMEHI
+1390 VLYARYRYEKLISIFPNLSEHVMSSSI
-1405 KLFSTRLNIP
+1405 GRNLPISTFNMTS
-1415 KLIRACDEQQHWK
+1415 LI
-1428 ELTYLYIQYDE
+1428 T
-1439 FDNAATTVMNHS
+1439 
-1451 PDAWDHMQFK
+1451 
-1461 DIVVKVANVELYYK
+1461 
-1475 AVHFYLQEHPDLIN
+1475 LQEHPDLIN
-1489 DLLNVLALRV
+1489 DVLNVLALRV

-1509 KAGHLR
+1509 KAGHLL

-1520 MIAVQSNNVSAV
+1520 MVAVQSNNVAAV
-1532 NEALNEIYVEEED
+1532 NEALNQIYVEEED

-1551 SIELHDNFDQIGLA
+1551 SIDLHDNFDQIGLA

-1580 ASIYKKAGRWKQ
+1580 AYIYKKAGRWKQ

-1619 EELLVYFIEQ
+1619 EELLVYFIEK

-1641 CYDLIRPDVALELAW
+1641 CYDLVRADIALELAW
-1656 MNNMID
+1656 MNNMLD
-1662 FAFPYLLQ
+1662 FAFPFLLQ

-1682 IKDKIE
+1682 VKDKLE
-1688 AQKEA
+1688 AQKEVK
-1693 MAKEN
+1693 AKEK
-1698 EEKDVMKQQNMYAQ
+1698 EEKDVIAQQNMYAQ
-1712 LLPLALPAPPM
+1712 LLPLALPAPPGMSGGGM
-1723 PGMGGPGMGGGFTP
+1723 PGGYGP
-1737 PPPPM
+1737 PPQM

-1753 VFVVSVSA
+1753 
-1761 GDGIEF
+1761 
-1767 FVYDLDCNV
+1767 
-1776 KFESWLTKL
+1776 
-1785 RRINIA
+1785 
-1791 CVQETKWVGFKARDV
+1791 
-1806 DGYKLW
+1806 
-1812 YSGSER
+1812 
-1818 RRNGVGILV
+1818 
-1827 DEELRGLDGEEKMR
+1827 
-1841 FWEALDEVVRGVPSS
+1841 
-1856 EKIVV
+1856 
-1861 AGDFNG
+1861 
-1867 HIGALP
+1867 
-1873 GSFSD
+1873 
-1878 VHGGFG
+1878 
-1884 FRKRNEEGATL
+1884 
-1895 LEFARSFGLVVVK
+1895 
-1908 WSFPKKDDHL
+1908 
-1918 ITFRSAIAKTQID
+1918 
-1931 FLLLRKGDKVLCKD
+1931 
-1945 CKVIPSENL
+1945 
-1954 STQHTLL
+1954 
-1961 VMNLGIKKDRKRR
+1961 
-1974 GEECRLGIKWGG
+1974 
-1986 LTPVNA
+1986 
-1992 WEIGK
+1992 
-1997 KLAGMGVWQ
+1997 GMPPM
-2006 CRGDVDS
+2006 
-2013 KWDRVARCIRENAS
+2013 
-2027 EVSGVSRGRA
+2027 
-2037 GHHRGNWRWNEEV
+2037 GN
-2050 KKKVRPRKGR
+2050 
-2060 ERREKKLFRLAK
+2060 
-2072 ARERKG
+2072 
-2078 RDLDQVKCIKG
+2078 
-2089 EDGTVLV
+2089 
-2096 EDDHIKNR
+2096 
-2104 WQSYFY
+2104 Y
-2110 RLLNDEGD
+2110 
-2118 RAIGLGE
+2118 
-2125 LEHSEECLDF
+2125 
-2135 SYCRRFKV
+2135 
-2143 EEVREAVRRMRRSRA
+2143 
-2158 TGPDEIPVD
+2158 
-2167 FWKFSG
+2167 
-2173 ETGLRWLT
+2173 
-2181 GLFNGIFKTTKMSEA
+2181 
-2196 WRWST
+2196 
-2201 MIPLYK
+2201 
-2207 NKGDIQSSNNYRGI
+2207 
-2221 KLLSH
+2221 
-2226 SMKI
+2226 

>member
-1 MAAASAPITMKEA
+1 MAAASAPITMKEV
-14 LTRFIQLI
+14 LTLP
-22 ESYREFR
+22 
-29 LAVEIALIC
+29 
-38 YTLLGDS
+38 
-45 HEKMLLQ
+45 
-52 SIGVNP
+52 SIGISP

-79 APQNSVVIIDMN
+79 APQNSVVIVDMN

-111 TRILALKAQV
+111 SRILALKAQL

-135 AKQKIKS
+135 MKTKMKS
-142 HQMPE
+142 YQMPE
-147 QVVFW
+147 QIVFW

-165 TSVYHWPIEGDSE
+165 TSVYHWSIEGDSE
-178 PVKMFDRTANLAN
+178 PAKMFERTANLVN

-214 SPERPQLVKGNM
+214 SPERQQLVKGNM
-226 QLFSVDQ
+226 QLFSVEQ
-233 QRSQALEAHAASFA
+233 QRSQALEAHAAAFA
-247 SIRVPGNDR
+247 QFKVPGNENQ
-256 DSILISFASKTSNA
+256 STLISFATKSFNA
-270 GQVTSKLHVIEL
+270 GQITSKLHVIEL
-282 GAQPGKPSFS
+282 GAQPGKPSFT

-307 FPVAMQISQK
+307 FPVAMQISHK
-317 YGLIYV
+317 FNLIYV

-333 DLETATAVYRNRIS
+333 DLETAAAVYRNRIS
-347 PDPIFLTSEASSI
+347 PDPIFLTSEASAA
-360 GGFYAVNRRGQV
+360 GGFYAINRRGQV
-372 LLATVNEATII
+372 LLATINEATII
-383 PFVSGQLNNLELAV
+383 GFVSGHLNNLELAV

-420 AQTKYKE
+420 SQTKYKE

-465 FGTLLTKGKLNAFES
+465 FGTLLTRGKLNAFES

-515 KTVDNDLA
+515 K
-523 LKIYIKARATPKV
+523 
-536 VAAFAERREFDKILI
+536 
-551 YSKQVGY
+551 VGY

-569 LRSDPQEALEDLQK
+569 LRTDPQGAVNFALMMSQMEGGCPLDYNTITDLFLQ
-583 SGGAPSS
+583 
-590 TKLGCSYEHVPRFME
+590 
-605 LPCSPIEQAA
+605 
-615 LAFSLWSFHRNMIRE
+615 RNLIRE

-646 GYLQTK
+646 AFLQTK

-678 RPRIAQLC
+678 RPRIGQLC

-699 SELPDIKRVIVNTH
+699 AELPDIKRVIVNTH
-713 AIEPQALVEFF
+713 AIEPQ
-724 GTLSREWAL
+724 
-733 ECMKDLLMINIKG
+733 
-746 NLQIIVQ
+746 
-753 VAKEYCEQ
+753 
-761 LGIDACI
+761 
-768 KLFEQFK
+768 
-775 SYDGLYFFLG
+775 
-785 SYLSSSEDPDIHFK
+785 

-804 ARTGQIKEVE
+804 AKTGQIKEVE
-814 RVTRESNFYDPE
+814 RVTRESNFYDAE
-826 KTKNFLMDAKLPDA
+826 KTKNFLMEAKLPDA

-848 RFGFVPD
+848 RFGFVGD

-882 LVVGQLLDD
+882 MVVGQLLDD

-908 LPVEPLVAECE
+908 LPVEPLVDECE

-933 LVSEGSQDVH
+933 L
-943 VHNALGKIII
+943 
-953 ESNNNPEHFLTT
+953 
-965 NPYYDSR
+965 
-972 VVGKYCEK
+972 
-980 RDPTLAVVAYRR
+980 
-992 GQCDDELINVTNKNS
+992 
-1007 LFKLQARY
+1007 
-1015 VVERMDGDLWDKVLN
+1015 
-1030 PDNEFRRQL
+1030 
-1039 IDQVVSTALPE
+1039 
-1050 SKSPEQVSAAVK
+1050 VSAAVK

-1105 PSRVMD
+1105 PTRVMD

-1153 LLDNIRDI
+1153 LLDNIRSID
-1161 NRAVEFAFRVEE
+1161 RAVEFAFRVEE

-1202 ATQFLDVIH
+1202 ATQFHEVIL
-1211 AAEDADVYHDLV
+1211 AAEGANVYHDLV
-1223 KYLLMVRQKTK
+1223 KYLLMVRQKSK

-1239 SELIYAYAKIDRLGD
+1239 SELIFAYAKIDRLGE

-1263 VANLPNVGDRLYDAA
+1263 VANLQLVGDRLFDDA

-1288 FISNWAKLASTL
+1288 FISNWAKLACTL
-1300 IKLNQ
+1300 VRLKQ

-1332 EEFRLAQICGLN
+1332 EEFRLAQMCGLN

-1357 FYQNRGCFNELISLM
+1357 FYQNRGYFNELISLM

-1390 VLYARYRHEKLMEHI
+1390 VLYARYRYEKLMEHI

-1451 PDAWDHMQFK
+1451 PEAWDHMQFK

-1489 DLLNVLALRV
+1489 DVLNVLALRV

-1509 KAGHLR
+1509 KAGHLL

-1520 MIAVQSNNVSAV
+1520 MVAVQSNNVAAV
-1532 NEALNEIYVEEED
+1532 NEALNQIYVEEED

-1551 SIELHDNFDQIGLA
+1551 SIDLHDNFDQIGLA

-1580 ASIYKKAGRWKQ
+1580 AYIYKKAGRWKQ

-1619 EELLVYFIEQ
+1619 EELLVYFIEK

-1641 CYDLIRPDVALELAW
+1641 CYDLVRADIALELAW
-1656 MNNMID
+1656 MNNMLD
-1662 FAFPYLLQ
+1662 FAFPFLLQ

-1682 IKDKIE
+1682 VKDKLE
-1688 AQKEA
+1688 AQKEVK
-1693 MAKEN
+1693 AKEK
-1698 EEKDVMKQQNMYAQ
+1698 EEKDVIAQQNMYAQ
-1712 LLPLALPAPPM
+1712 LLPLALPAPPGMSGGGM
-1723 PGMGGPGMGGGFTP
+1723 PGGYGP
-1737 PPPPM
+1737 PPQM

-1753 VFVVSVSA
+1753 
-1761 GDGIEF
+1761 
-1767 FVYDLDCNV
+1767 
-1776 KFESWLTKL
+1776 
-1785 RRINIA
+1785 
-1791 CVQETKWVGFKARDV
+1791 
-1806 DGYKLW
+1806 
-1812 YSGSER
+1812 
-1818 RRNGVGILV
+1818 
-1827 DEELRGLDGEEKMR
+1827 
-1841 FWEALDEVVRGVPSS
+1841 
-1856 EKIVV
+1856 
-1861 AGDFNG
+1861 
-1867 HIGALP
+1867 
-1873 GSFSD
+1873 
-1878 VHGGFG
+1878 
-1884 FRKRNEEGATL
+1884 
-1895 LEFARSFGLVVVK
+1895 
-1908 WSFPKKDDHL
+1908 
-1918 ITFRSAIAKTQID
+1918 
-1931 FLLLRKGDKVLCKD
+1931 
-1945 CKVIPSENL
+1945 
-1954 STQHTLL
+1954 
-1961 VMNLGIKKDRKRR
+1961 
-1974 GEECRLGIKWGG
+1974 
-1986 LTPVNA
+1986 
-1992 WEIGK
+1992 
-1997 KLAGMGVWQ
+1997 GMPPM
-2006 CRGDVDS
+2006 
-2013 KWDRVARCIRENAS
+2013 
-2027 EVSGVSRGRA
+2027 
-2037 GHHRGNWRWNEEV
+2037 GN
-2050 KKKVRPRKGR
+2050 
-2060 ERREKKLFRLAK
+2060 
-2072 ARERKG
+2072 
-2078 RDLDQVKCIKG
+2078 
-2089 EDGTVLV
+2089 
-2096 EDDHIKNR
+2096 
-2104 WQSYFY
+2104 Y
-2110 RLLNDEGD
+2110 
-2118 RAIGLGE
+2118 
-2125 LEHSEECLDF
+2125 
-2135 SYCRRFKV
+2135 
-2143 EEVREAVRRMRRSRA
+2143 
-2158 TGPDEIPVD
+2158 
-2167 FWKFSG
+2167 
-2173 ETGLRWLT
+2173 
-2181 GLFNGIFKTTKMSEA
+2181 
-2196 WRWST
+2196 
-2201 MIPLYK
+2201 
-2207 NKGDIQSSNNYRGI
+2207 
-2221 KLLSH
+2221 
-2226 SMKI
+2226 

>member
-1 MAAASAPITMKEA
+1 MAAANAPITMKEV
-14 LTRFIQLI
+14 LTLP
-22 ESYREFR
+22 
-29 LAVEIALIC
+29 A
-38 YTLLGDS
+38 
-45 HEKMLLQ
+45 
-52 SIGVNP
+52 IGIGP

-111 TRILALKAQV
+111 SRILALKAQL

-135 AKQKIKS
+135 MKAKMKS
-142 HQMPE
+142 YQMPE
-147 QVVFW
+147 QIVFW
-152 KWITPKMLGLVTQ
+152 KWITPKMLGMVTQ
-165 TSVYHWPIEGDSE
+165 TSVYHWSIEGDSE
-178 PVKMFDRTANLAN
+178 PMKMFERTANLQS
-191 NQIINYRCDPSE
+191 NQIINYKCDPSE

-214 SPERPQLVKGNM
+214 SPERQQLVKGNM

-247 SIRVPGNDR
+247 QFKVPGNENP
-256 DSILISFASKTSNA
+256 STLISFATKSFNA
-270 GQVTSKLHVIEL
+270 GQITSKLHVIEL
-282 GAQPGKPSFS
+282 GAQPGKPSFT

-307 FPVAMQISQK
+307 FPVAMQISHK
-317 YGLIYV
+317 YSLIYA

-347 PDPIFLTSEASSI
+347 PDPIFLTAEASTV
-360 GGFYAVNRRGQV
+360 GGFYAINRRGQV
-372 LLATVNEATII
+372 LLATVNEAMIV

-454 QAGQTPPLLQY
+454 QPGQTPPLLQY
-465 FGTLLTKGKLNAFES
+465 FGTLLTRGKLNAFES

-506 CSEELGDLV
+506 CTEELGDLV

-558 TPDYLFLLQTI
+558 APDYLFLLQTI
-569 LRSDPQEALEDLQK
+569 LRTDPQGAVNFALMMSQMEGGCPVDYNTITDLFLQ
-583 SGGAPSS
+583 
-590 TKLGCSYEHVPRFME
+590 
-605 LPCSPIEQAA
+605 
-615 LAFSLWSFHRNMIRE
+615 RNLIRE

-635 LDVLKPNLPEH
+635 LDVLKPNLAEH

-671 GMFSHYD
+671 GMFGHYD
-678 RPRIAQLC
+678 RPRIGQLC

-699 SELPDIKRVIVNTH
+699 TDLPDIKRVIVNTH

-733 ECMKDLLMINIKG
+733 ECMKDLLLVNLRG

-753 VAKEYCEQ
+753 TAKEYCEQ
-761 LGIDACI
+761 LGVDACV

-775 SYDGLYFFLG
+775 SYEGLYFFLG

-826 KTKNFLMDAKLPDA
+826 KTKNFLMEAKLPDA

-848 RFGFVPD
+848 RFGFVAD
-855 LTHYLYTNNMLRY
+855 LTHYLYSNNMLRY

-908 LPVEPLVAECE
+908 LPVEPLVEECE

-953 ESNNNPEHFLTT
+953 DSNNNPEHFLTT

-992 GQCDDELINVTNKNS
+992 GQCDNELINVTNKNS

-1015 VVERMDGDLWDKVLN
+1015 VVERMDGDLWEKVLN
-1030 PDNEFRRQL
+1030 PENEYRRQL

-1121 PAVGEVAVEAQ
+1121 PAVGEVAIEAQ

-1153 LLDNIRDI
+1153 LLDYIQSID
-1161 NRAVEFAFRVEE
+1161 RAVEFAFRVEE
-1173 DAVWSQVAKAQL
+1173 DTVWSQVARAQL
-1185 REGLVSDAIE
+1185 REGLVSEAIE

-1202 ATQFLDVIH
+1202 ATQFLEVIR
-1211 AAEDADVYHDLV
+1211 AAEDANAYHDLL

-1239 SELIYAYAKIDRLGD
+1239 SELIFAYAKIDRLND

-1263 VANLPNVGDRLYDAA
+1263 VANLQNVGDRLYDEA

-1283 KIIFA
+1283 RIIFQ
-1288 FISNWAKLASTL
+1288 FIANWAKLASTL
-1300 IKLNQ
+1300 VKLKQ
-1305 FQGAVD
+1305 FQSAVD

-1344 IIVQV
+1344 IIIQV

-1357 FYQNRGCFNELISLM
+1357 YYQNRGYFNELISLM

-1390 VLYARYRHEKLMEHI
+1390 VLYARYRPEKLMEHI

-1439 FDNAATTVMNHS
+1439 FDNAATTIMNHS
-1451 PDAWDHMQFK
+1451 PEAWDHMQFK
-1461 DIVVKVANVELYYK
+1461 DVAVKVANVELYYK

-1509 KAGHLR
+1509 KAGHLL

-1532 NEALNEIYVEEED
+1532 NEALNQIYVEEED
-1545 YDRLRE
+1545 YERLRE
-1551 SIELHDNFDQIGLA
+1551 SIDLHDNFDQIGLA

-1580 ASIYKKAGRWKQ
+1580 AYIYKKAGRWKQ
-1592 SIALSKKDNLYKDA
+1592 SITLSKKDNLYKDA
-1606 METASQSGDRELA
+1606 METASQSGDREIA
-1619 EELLVYFIEQ
+1619 EELLIYFIEQ

-1641 CYDLIRPDVALELAW
+1641 SYDLIRPDVALELAW
-1656 MNNMID
+1656 MNNMVD

-1682 IKDKIE
+1682 VKDKIE
-1688 AQKEA
+1688 AQKEIK
-1693 MAKEN
+1693 AKEQ
-1698 EEKDVMKQQNMYAQ
+1698 EDKDVISQQNMYAQ

-1723 PGMGGPGMGGGFTP
+1723 PGMGGPTMGGGFA

-1742 GGMGMPPMPPF
+1742 GGMGMPPMAPFGMPPM
-1753 VFVVSVSA
+1753 
-1761 GDGIEF
+1761 
-1767 FVYDLDCNV
+1767 
-1776 KFESWLTKL
+1776 
-1785 RRINIA
+1785 
-1791 CVQETKWVGFKARDV
+1791 
-1806 DGYKLW
+1806 
-1812 YSGSER
+1812 GS
-1818 RRNGVGILV
+1818 
-1827 DEELRGLDGEEKMR
+1827 
-1841 FWEALDEVVRGVPSS
+1841 
-1856 EKIVV
+1856 
-1861 AGDFNG
+1861 
-1867 HIGALP
+1867 
-1873 GSFSD
+1873 
-1878 VHGGFG
+1878 
-1884 FRKRNEEGATL
+1884 
-1895 LEFARSFGLVVVK
+1895 
-1908 WSFPKKDDHL
+1908 
-1918 ITFRSAIAKTQID
+1918 
-1931 FLLLRKGDKVLCKD
+1931 
-1945 CKVIPSENL
+1945 
-1954 STQHTLL
+1954 
-1961 VMNLGIKKDRKRR
+1961 
-1974 GEECRLGIKWGG
+1974 
-1986 LTPVNA
+1986 
-1992 WEIGK
+1992 
-1997 KLAGMGVWQ
+1997 
-2006 CRGDVDS
+2006 
-2013 KWDRVARCIRENAS
+2013 
-2027 EVSGVSRGRA
+2027 
-2037 GHHRGNWRWNEEV
+2037 
-2050 KKKVRPRKGR
+2050 
-2060 ERREKKLFRLAK
+2060 
-2072 ARERKG
+2072 
-2078 RDLDQVKCIKG
+2078 
-2089 EDGTVLV
+2089 
-2096 EDDHIKNR
+2096 
-2104 WQSYFY
+2104 Y
-2110 RLLNDEGD
+2110 
-2118 RAIGLGE
+2118 
-2125 LEHSEECLDF
+2125 
-2135 SYCRRFKV
+2135 
-2143 EEVREAVRRMRRSRA
+2143 
-2158 TGPDEIPVD
+2158 
-2167 FWKFSG
+2167 
-2173 ETGLRWLT
+2173 
-2181 GLFNGIFKTTKMSEA
+2181 
-2196 WRWST
+2196 
-2201 MIPLYK
+2201 
-2207 NKGDIQSSNNYRGI
+2207 
-2221 KLLSH
+2221 
-2226 SMKI
+2226 

>member
-1 MAAASAPITMKEA
+1 MAAANAPIATREA
-14 LTRFIQLI
+14 LTLP
-22 ESYREFR
+22 S
-29 LAVEIALIC
+29 
-38 YTLLGDS
+38 LG
-45 HEKMLLQ
+45 
-52 SIGVNP
+52 INP
-58 QFITFTNVT
+58 QFITFTHVT
-67 MESDKYICVRET
+67 MESEKYICVRET
-79 APQNSVVIIDMN
+79 SPQNSVVIIDMT
-91 MPMQP
+91 MPQQP

-111 TRILALKAQV
+111 TRILALKALI

-135 AKQKIKS
+135 AKTKIKS

-165 TSVYHWPIEGDSE
+165 ASVYHWSIEGESA
-178 PVKMFDRTANLAN
+178 PVKVFDRTANLAN
-191 NQIINYRCDPSE
+191 NQIINYRCDPTE

-214 SPERPQLVKGNM
+214 APERPQLVKGNM
-226 QLFSVDQ
+226 QLFSVEQ
-233 QRSQALEAHAASFA
+233 QRSQALEAHAATFSTFK
-247 SIRVPGNDR
+247 VPGNDTP
-256 DSILISFASKTSNA
+256 STLICFASKTTNA
-270 GQVTSKLHVIEL
+270 GQITSKLHVIEL
-282 GAQPGKPSFS
+282 GAQPGKPGFA
-292 KKQADLFFPPDFADD
+292 KKQADLFFPPDFQDD
-307 FPVAMQISQK
+307 FPVAMQVSHK

-333 DLETATAVYRNRIS
+333 DLETAAAVYRNRIS
-347 PDPIFLTSEASSI
+347 ADPIFLTTEATAT
-360 GGFYAVNRRGQV
+360 GGFYAINRKGQV
-372 LLATVNEATII
+372 LLANVNDATVV

-397 NLAKRGNL
+397 NLARRANL
-405 PGAENLVVQRFQELF
+405 PGAENLVLQRFQELF

-427 AAELAAESPQG
+427 AAELAADSPQG
-438 ILRTPDTVA
+438 LLRTPDTVA

-454 QAGQTPPLLQY
+454 QSGQTPPLLQY

-515 KTVDNDLA
+515 KTVDNDMA

-569 LRSDPQEALEDLQK
+569 LRADPQGAVNFALMMSQMEGGCPVDYNTITDLFLQ
-583 SGGAPSS
+583 
-590 TKLGCSYEHVPRFME
+590 
-605 LPCSPIEQAA
+605 
-615 LAFSLWSFHRNMIRE
+615 RNLIRE

-646 GYLQTK
+646 AFLQTK
-652 VLEINLVTF
+652 VLEINLVTY

-686 EKAGLYIRALQHY
+686 EKAGLFMRALQHY
-699 SELPDIKRVIVNTH
+699 AELPDIKRVIVNTH

-724 GTLSREWAL
+724 GTLSKEWAL
-733 ECMKDLLMINIKG
+733 ECMKDLLLVNLRG

-753 VAKEYCEQ
+753 VAKEYSEQ
-761 LGIDACI
+761 LGVEACM

-775 SYDGLYFFLG
+775 SYEGLYFFLG

-826 KTKNFLMDAKLPDA
+826 KTKNFLMEAKLPDA

-855 LTHYLYTNNMLRY
+855 LTHYLYSNNMLRY

-908 LPVEPLVAECE
+908 LPVEPLVDECE

-953 ESNNNPEHFLTT
+953 DSNNNPEHFLTT

-1015 VVERMDGDLWDKVLN
+1015 VVERMDGDLWDKVLQ
-1030 PDNEFRRQL
+1030 PENEYRRQL

-1153 LLDNIRDI
+1153 LLDNIQSI
-1161 NRAVEFAFRVEE
+1161 ERAVEFAFRVEE
-1173 DAVWSQVAKAQL
+1173 EAVWSQVALAQL
-1185 REGLVSDAIE
+1185 RAGLVSDAIE

-1202 ATQFLDVIH
+1202 AAHFLEVIK
-1211 AAEDADVYHDLV
+1211 AAEDAEVYDDLV

-1239 SELIYAYAKIDRLGD
+1239 GELIFAYAKIDRLGE

-1263 VANLPNVGDRLYDAA
+1263 VANLQSVGDRLYDDA

-1283 KIIFA
+1283 KIIYA
-1288 FISNWAKLASTL
+1288 FISNWGKLAVTL
-1300 IKLNQ
+1300 VKLKQ

-1344 IIVQV
+1344 IIIQV

-1357 FYQNRGCFNELISLM
+1357 YYQNRGCFNELISLM

-1428 ELTYLYIQYDE
+1428 ELTFLYIQYDE
-1439 FDNAATTVMNHS
+1439 FDNAATTIMNHS

-1461 DIVVKVANVELYYK
+1461 DVAVKVANVELYYK

-1489 DLLNVLALRV
+1489 DMLHVLALRL

-1509 KAGHLR
+1509 KAGQLH

-1520 MIAVQSNNVSAV
+1520 MVAVQSNNVAAV
-1532 NEALNEIYVEEED
+1532 NEALNGLYVEEED

-1551 SIELHDNFDQIGLA
+1551 SVDLHDNFDQIGLA
-1565 QKIEKHELLE
+1565 QKLEKHELLE
-1575 MRRVA
+1575 MRRIA
-1580 ASIYKKAGRWKQ
+1580 AYIYKKAGRWKQ
-1592 SIALSKKDNLYKDA
+1592 SIALSKKDNMYKDA
-1606 METASQSGDRELA
+1606 METCSQSGERDLC
-1619 EELLVYFIEQ
+1619 EELLIYFIEQ
-1629 GKKECFASCLFV
+1629 GKKECFASCLFI
-1641 CYDLIRPDVALELAW
+1641 CYDLIRPDMALELAW
-1656 MNNMID
+1656 FNGMMD
-1662 FAFPYLLQ
+1662 FAFPYILQ

-1682 IKDKIE
+1682 IKDRIE
-1688 AQKEA
+1688 QQIEVKSKEQ
-1693 MAKEN
+1693 
-1698 EEKDVMKQQNMYAQ
+1698 EEKELVAQQNMYAQ
-1712 LLPLALPAPPM
+1712 LLPLALPAPP
-1723 PGMGGPGMGGGFTP
+1723 GMGGPPPPMGPMGGMGGMGMG
-1737 PPPPM
+1737 PPPM
-1742 GGMGMPPMPPF
+1742 GGMGMPPMP
-1753 VFVVSVSA
+1753 
-1761 GDGIEF
+1761 
-1767 FVYDLDCNV
+1767 
-1776 KFESWLTKL
+1776 
-1785 RRINIA
+1785 
-1791 CVQETKWVGFKARDV
+1791 
-1806 DGYKLW
+1806 
-1812 YSGSER
+1812 
-1818 RRNGVGILV
+1818 
-1827 DEELRGLDGEEKMR
+1827 
-1841 FWEALDEVVRGVPSS
+1841 
-1856 EKIVV
+1856 
-1861 AGDFNG
+1861 
-1867 HIGALP
+1867 
-1873 GSFSD
+1873 
-1878 VHGGFG
+1878 GFG
-1884 FRKRNEEGATL
+1884 M
-1895 LEFARSFGLVVVK
+1895 
-1908 WSFPKKDDHL
+1908 P
-1918 ITFRSAIAKTQID
+1918 
-1931 FLLLRKGDKVLCKD
+1931 
-1945 CKVIPSENL
+1945 P
-1954 STQHTLL
+1954 
-1961 VMNLGIKKDRKRR
+1961 
-1974 GEECRLGIKWGG
+1974 
-1986 LTPVNA
+1986 
-1992 WEIGK
+1992 
-1997 KLAGMGVWQ
+1997 MG
-2006 CRGDVDS
+2006 
-2013 KWDRVARCIRENAS
+2013 
-2027 EVSGVSRGRA
+2027 
-2037 GHHRGNWRWNEEV
+2037 
-2050 KKKVRPRKGR
+2050 
-2060 ERREKKLFRLAK
+2060 
-2072 ARERKG
+2072 
-2078 RDLDQVKCIKG
+2078 
-2089 EDGTVLV
+2089 T
-2096 EDDHIKNR
+2096 
-2104 WQSYFY
+2104 Y
-2110 RLLNDEGD
+2110 
-2118 RAIGLGE
+2118 
-2125 LEHSEECLDF
+2125 
-2135 SYCRRFKV
+2135 
-2143 EEVREAVRRMRRSRA
+2143 
-2158 TGPDEIPVD
+2158 
-2167 FWKFSG
+2167 
-2173 ETGLRWLT
+2173 
-2181 GLFNGIFKTTKMSEA
+2181 
-2196 WRWST
+2196 
-2201 MIPLYK
+2201 
-2207 NKGDIQSSNNYRGI
+2207 
-2221 KLLSH
+2221 
-2226 SMKI
+2226 

>member
-1 MAAASAPITMKEA
+1 MAAANAPITMKEA
-14 LTRFIQLI
+14 LTLP
-22 ESYREFR
+22 
-29 LAVEIALIC
+29 
-38 YTLLGDS
+38 
-45 HEKMLLQ
+45 
-52 SIGVNP
+52 SIGINP

-67 MESDKYICVRET
+67 MESDKFICVRET
-79 APQNSVVIIDMN
+79 SPQNSVVIIDMS

-96 LRRPITADSALMNPN
+96 LRRPITADSALMNPIS
-111 TRILALKAQV
+111 RILALKAQL

-135 AKQKIKS
+135 MKAKMKS

-147 QVVFW
+147 QVTTFCD
-152 KWITPKMLGLVTQ
+152 
-165 TSVYHWPIEGDSE
+165 SV
-178 PVKMFDRTANLAN
+178 PVKMFDRTANLSN
-191 NQIINYRCDPSE
+191 NQIINYKCDPSEKWLVLIGIAPGSPEIINYKCDPSE

-247 SIRVPGNDR
+247 SFKVPGNENP
-256 DSILISFASKTSNA
+256 SILISFATKSSNA

-282 GAQPGKPSFS
+282 GAQPGKPSFT

-307 FPVAMQISQK
+307 FPVAMQISHK

-372 LLATVNEATII
+372 LLATVNESTIV

-420 AQTKYKE
+420 VQTKYKE

-515 KTVDNDLA
+515 K
-523 LKIYIKARATPKV
+523 
-536 VAAFAERREFDKILI
+536 
-551 YSKQVGY
+551 VGY
-558 TPDYLFLLQTI
+558 EPDYLFLLQTI
-569 LRSDPQEALEDLQK
+569 LRSDPQGAVNFALMMAQMEGGCPVDYNTITDLFLQ
-583 SGGAPSS
+583 
-590 TKLGCSYEHVPRFME
+590 
-605 LPCSPIEQAA
+605 
-615 LAFSLWSFHRNMIRE
+615 RNLIRE

-635 LDVLKPNLPEH
+635 LDVLKPDLPEH
-646 GYLQTK
+646 AHLQTK

-686 EKAGLYIRALQHY
+686 EKAGLYVRALQ
-699 SELPDIKRVIVNTH
+699 
-713 AIEPQALVEFF
+713 
-724 GTLSREWAL
+724 
-733 ECMKDLLMINIKG
+733 
-746 NLQIIVQ
+746 
-753 VAKEYCEQ
+753 
-761 LGIDACI
+761 
-768 KLFEQFK
+768 
-775 SYDGLYFFLG
+775 
-785 SYLSSSEDPDIHFK
+785 DPDIHFK

-804 ARTGQIKEVE
+804 AKTGQIKEVE
-814 RVTRESNFYDPE
+814 RVTRESNFYDAE
-826 KTKNFLMDAKLPDA
+826 KAKNFLMEAKLPDA

-908 LPVEPLVAECE
+908 LPVEPLVDECE

-943 VHNALGKIII
+943 
-953 ESNNNPEHFLTT
+953 
-965 NPYYDSR
+965 
-972 VVGKYCEK
+972 
-980 RDPTLAVVAYRR
+980 
-992 GQCDDELINVTNKNS
+992 
-1007 LFKLQARY
+1007 
-1015 VVERMDGDLWDKVLN
+1015 
-1030 PDNEFRRQL
+1030 
-1039 IDQVVSTALPE
+1039 
-1050 SKSPEQVSAAVK
+1050 
-1062 AFMTA
+1062 
-1067 DLPHELIEL
+1067 
-1076 LEKIVLQ
+1076 
-1083 NSAFSGNFNLQNL
+1083 
-1096 LILTAIKAD
+1096 AD

-1111 YINRL
+1111 YVNRL

-1153 LLDNIRDI
+1153 LLDNIQSI
-1161 NRAVEFAFRVEE
+1161 PRAVEFAYRVEE

-1202 ATQFLDVIH
+1202 ATQFLDVIR
-1211 AAEDADVYHDLV
+1211 AAEDTECYHDLV

-1239 SELIYAYAKIDRLGD
+1239 SELIYAYAKIDRLSD

-1263 VANLPNVGDRLYDAA
+1263 VANLHNVGDRLFDEA

-1283 KIIFA
+1283 KIIYA
-1288 FISNWAKLASTL
+1288 FISNWAKLAVTL
-1300 IKLNQ
+1300 VRLQQ

-1357 FYQNRGCFNELISLM
+1357 YYQNRGCFNELISLM

-1390 VLYARYRHEKLMEHI
+1390 VLYARYRYEKLMEHI

-1451 PDAWDHMQFK
+1451 PEAWDHMQFK

-1489 DLLNVLALRV
+1489 DVLNVLALRV

-1509 KAGHLR
+1509 KAGQLP

-1520 MIAVQSNNVSAV
+1520 MVAVQSNNVSAV

-1551 SIELHDNFDQIGLA
+1551 SIDLHDNFDQIGLA

-1580 ASIYKKAGRWKQ
+1580 AYIYKKAGRWKQ
-1592 SIALSKKDNLYKDA
+1592 SIALSKKDKVYKDA

-1656 MNNMID
+1656 LNNMID

-1682 IKDKIE
+1682 VKDKIE
-1688 AQKEA
+1688 AIKENK
-1693 MAKEN
+1693 AKEN
-1698 EEKDVMKQQNMYAQ
+1698 EVQDVIKQQNMYAQ
-1712 LLPLALPAPPM
+1712 LLPLALPAPP
-1723 PGMGGPGMGGGFTP
+1723 GMGGGMGGGFAPP

-1753 VFVVSVSA
+1753 
-1761 GDGIEF
+1761 GMPG
-1767 FVYDLDCNV
+1767 
-1776 KFESWLTKL
+1776 
-1785 RRINIA
+1785 
-1791 CVQETKWVGFKARDV
+1791 
-1806 DGYKLW
+1806 
-1812 YSGSER
+1812 
-1818 RRNGVGILV
+1818 
-1827 DEELRGLDGEEKMR
+1827 M
-1841 FWEALDEVVRGVPSS
+1841 SS
-1856 EKIVV
+1856 
-1861 AGDFNG
+1861 
-1867 HIGALP
+1867 
-1873 GSFSD
+1873 
-1878 VHGGFG
+1878 
-1884 FRKRNEEGATL
+1884 
-1895 LEFARSFGLVVVK
+1895 
-1908 WSFPKKDDHL
+1908 
-1918 ITFRSAIAKTQID
+1918 
-1931 FLLLRKGDKVLCKD
+1931 
-1945 CKVIPSENL
+1945 
-1954 STQHTLL
+1954 
-1961 VMNLGIKKDRKRR
+1961 
-1974 GEECRLGIKWGG
+1974 
-1986 LTPVNA
+1986 
-1992 WEIGK
+1992 
-1997 KLAGMGVWQ
+1997 
-2006 CRGDVDS
+2006 
-2013 KWDRVARCIRENAS
+2013 
-2027 EVSGVSRGRA
+2027 
-2037 GHHRGNWRWNEEV
+2037 
-2050 KKKVRPRKGR
+2050 
-2060 ERREKKLFRLAK
+2060 
-2072 ARERKG
+2072 
-2078 RDLDQVKCIKG
+2078 
-2089 EDGTVLV
+2089 
-2096 EDDHIKNR
+2096 
-2104 WQSYFY
+2104 Y
-2110 RLLNDEGD
+2110 
-2118 RAIGLGE
+2118 
-2125 LEHSEECLDF
+2125 
-2135 SYCRRFKV
+2135 
-2143 EEVREAVRRMRRSRA
+2143 
-2158 TGPDEIPVD
+2158 
-2167 FWKFSG
+2167 
-2173 ETGLRWLT
+2173 
-2181 GLFNGIFKTTKMSEA
+2181 
-2196 WRWST
+2196 
-2201 MIPLYK
+2201 
-2207 NKGDIQSSNNYRGI
+2207 
-2221 KLLSH
+2221 
-2226 SMKI
+2226 